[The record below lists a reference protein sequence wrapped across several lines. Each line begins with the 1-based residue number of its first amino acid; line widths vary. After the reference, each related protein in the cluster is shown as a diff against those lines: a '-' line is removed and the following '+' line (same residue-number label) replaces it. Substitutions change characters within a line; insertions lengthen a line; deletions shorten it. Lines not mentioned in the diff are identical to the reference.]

1 MLNKKRNTEM
11 STKQTFSW
19 SLEKI
24 IEKFSEIALQINE
37 FGEVETILQCALEE
51 TRVLLQTDRVII
63 YRFLQK
69 GDGVVFTE
77 SVGDRWLPIQG
88 QLIHDPCFEANW
100 VERYSQGQ
108 TSAISDIHAG
118 DLQACYVELLDR
130 IQVQANLVAPILLD
144 GKQQQSPKLWGLL
157 IAHQCRSPR
166 QWEPIDIE
174 ILQQVAMHIGL
185 RMGHLESHRPVLG
198 PNQPTELETEP
209 NQTAANTESAPRV
222 NHQNCLQPE
231 FACSLSGEIVH
242 LKAFDLLQNPI
253 WIFDI
258 EDWQIRWANQASLY
272 LWNASTWQQLASH
285 NFRDML
291 SEFTRI
297 RLQSYLQQFEQ
308 GQTLSEQWTFYPGG
322 EPVSVGCRCSGI
334 RIDRG
339 RLAILV
345 EGKVE
350 TAPQIEPETLRS
362 IEAIRHT
369 TLMVSLYTL
378 EGVPLLQNPAALS
391 CYGDALHP
399 GSATDNAFVSR
410 FVDSQVADRAM
421 AVLKSGEVF
430 STEAQVIT
438 LAGIRW
444 HRMDVRCTD
453 DPVTGNPMLLVNEKD
468 ITDRQQ
474 VETALQK
481 SETRL
486 SEAQRVAHIGSWEWD
501 VSTGNITWSPELF
514 EIVGRDKALGEP
526 TYEENLRLYH
536 PESAK
541 QLHLVVQRALT
552 HGQPYLLRLRIVRP
566 NGSIRHTEARG
577 QVQLNAEGE
586 VIRLFGTSQ
595 DITDLVQAET
605 ELRELSTALANAVD
619 GISRLDIFGRYI
631 TVNQAYANIAGYQPE
646 EMVGMNWQKTVHPE
660 DCDRMMAAYQKMRA
674 EGRVEVEARGIRKDG
689 SIFYKQVVMLAAY
702 DSQERSI
709 GHHCFMKDI
718 TDRKQAEA
726 SLKQDFEHLSKVIAT
741 QQEIAIR
748 NPNLDAVMAVIA
760 ERTQDLTR
768 ADGSV
773 IEMVEGDEL
782 VYRAASGIA
791 SAYVGLRVKIATSL
805 SGKCITTGS
814 ILLCHDS
821 ETDARV
827 DRVACQRIGVRS
839 MVVVPLFY
847 QQERVGVL
855 KVLSATPSSFT
866 ESDIQTLQL
875 MAGFLAGSVHL
886 ASEFDSKN
894 ILLSQL
900 RESEERYR
908 SVIATMTEG
917 VVLQLA
923 DGEIIACN
931 ASAERIIGLTP
942 EQIMGHTS
950 VDLDWRT
957 VREDGSPF
965 PGEQHPAMIT
975 LKTEKPLSNVVMG
988 IHKADGTLTWI
999 SINSQPLFQMN
1010 ECHPYAVVTTFADIT
1025 ERKQAEEILTNQAQ
1039 KDRLMAATDGLTQVA
1054 NRRCFDERLQSEWHR
1069 LMQGKQ
1075 QLSLIMLDV
1084 DYFKRYNDCYGH
1096 QAGDICLVKVA
1107 SSAAQ
1112 AVKRSSDVFAR
1123 YGGEEFAAILPNT
1136 DAAGAIAV
1144 AESMRQAIRDLAI
1157 PHEQSDVSAI
1167 VTVSMGIATVI
1178 PSLGT
1183 SPDELVAKA
1192 DRALYDAKRQGRDR
1206 YKSANPMT
1214 APEVNPVV
1222 E

>member
-1 MLNKKRNTEM
+1 M
-11 STKQTFSW
+11 STKQTFSS

-24 IEKFSEIALQINE
+24 LEKISEIALQINE
-37 FGEVETILQCALEE
+37 VGDRETILQCALEE

-63 YRFLQK
+63 YRFLSHR
-69 GDGVVFTE
+69 DGVVFAE
-77 SVGDRWLPIQG
+77 SVDAQWSRILGKQIYA
-88 QLIHDPCFEANW
+88 PCCEATW

-108 TSAISDIHAG
+108 TSSISDTHSG
-118 DLQACYVELLDR
+118 SLQACDVELLDR
-130 IQVQANLVAPILLD
+130 LQVQANLVAPILLD
-144 GKQQQSPKLWGLL
+144 GKQQQSRKLWGLL

-166 QWEPIDIE
+166 QWEPLDIE

-185 RMGHLESHRPVLG
+185 RMWHLESHRPVLG
-198 PNQPTELETEP
+198 QNQAPELETEP
-209 NQTAANTESAPRV
+209 NQTDPHTESAPRI

-231 FACSLSGEIVH
+231 FACSLSGDIVH

-258 EDWQIRWANQASLY
+258 EHWQIRWANQASLY
-272 LWNASTWQQLASH
+272 LWDASTRQQLASH

-291 SEFTRI
+291 SESTRI

-334 RIDRG
+334 RIDGG

-350 TAPQIEPETLRS
+350 TAHQIEPETLRS

-378 EGVPLLQNPAALS
+378 EGVPLLQNQAALR
-391 CYGDALHP
+391 CYGEALHP

-410 FVDSQVADRAM
+410 FVDSQLGERAM

-474 VETALQK
+474 TETALQK

-486 SEAQRVAHIGSWEWD
+486 SEAQRVAQIGNWEWD
-501 VSTGNITWSPELF
+501 VITGKITWSPELF
-514 EIVGRDKALGEP
+514 EIVGRSSALGEP
-526 TYEENLRLYH
+526 TYEENLQLYH

-552 HGQPYLLRLRIVRP
+552 HGQPYLLRLRIVGP

-577 QVQLNAEGE
+577 QVQLNAEGK

-605 ELRELSTALANAVD
+605 ELRELSTALANAVE

-660 DCDRMMAAYQKMRA
+660 DCDRMMATYQKMLA
-674 EGRVEVEARGIRKDG
+674 EGRVEVEARGMRKDG

-702 DSQERSI
+702 DSQERLI

-726 SLKQDFEHLSKVIAT
+726 ALQQEFQRLGIVIAT

-760 ERTQDLTR
+760 ERTQDLTS
-768 ADGSV
+768 ADGAV
-773 IEMVEGDEL
+773 IEIVEGDEL
-782 VYRAASGIA
+782 VYRAASGIV
-791 SAYVGLRVKIATSL
+791 SPYVGLRLKVGTSL
-805 SGKCITTGS
+805 SGKCIETGQ
-814 ILLCHDS
+814 IMLCEDS

-827 DRVACQRIGVRS
+827 NLAACQSIGLRS

-847 QQERVGVL
+847 QDDRVGVL
-855 KVLSATPSSFT
+855 KVLSATPSAFT

-875 MAGFLAGSVHL
+875 MAGFLASSLHL
-886 ASEFDSKN
+886 ASEFDAKN

-900 RESEERYR
+900 QESEERYR
-908 SVIATMTEG
+908 SVITSMTEG

-923 DGEIIACN
+923 NGQITACN
-931 ASAERIIGLTP
+931 ASAERILGLTP
-942 EQIMGHTS
+942 EQMMGRTS
-950 VDLDWRT
+950 VDLDWRI
-957 VREDGSPF
+957 VREDGQPF
-965 PGEQHPAMIT
+965 PGQQHPAILT
-975 LKTEKPLSNVVMG
+975 LRTGQGRSNVVMG
-988 IHKADGTLTWI
+988 IHKSDKTLTWI
-999 SINSQPLFQMN
+999 SINSQPLFHLNQSQ
-1010 ECHPYAVVTTFADIT
+1010 PYAVVTTFADIT
-1025 ERKQAEEILTNQAQ
+1025 ERKRAEEMLRHRAEQE
-1039 KDRLMAATDGLTQVA
+1039 RLIATTDGLTQVA
-1054 NRRCFDERLQSEWHR
+1054 NRRCFDERLQSEWYR

-1096 QAGDICLVKVA
+1096 QAGDTCLVQVA
-1107 SSAAQ
+1107 KAAAA
-1112 AVKRSSDVFAR
+1112 AVKRSTDLFVR
-1123 YGGEEFAAILPNT
+1123 YGGEEFAAILPST

-1144 AESMRQAIRDLAI
+1144 AESMRQAIRNLAI
-1157 PHEQSDVSAI
+1157 PHEQSDVSSI

-1178 PSLGT
+1178 PCLGI
-1183 SPDELVAKA
+1183 SPDELVAVA

-1214 APEVNPVV
+1214 PAEVNPVV

>member
-1 MLNKKRNTEM
+1 M
-11 STKQTFSW
+11 STKKTFSW
-19 SLEKI
+19 SLEKS
-24 IEKFSEIALQINE
+24 IEKVSEIALKINE
-37 FGEVETILQCALEE
+37 FVDLETILQCALQE

-63 YRFLQK
+63 YRFLPHRER
-69 GDGVVFTE
+69 VVFAE
-77 SVGDRWLPIQG
+77 SVGDRWRPIQG
-88 QLIHDPCFEANW
+88 QLIHDSCLEATW
-100 VERYSQGQ
+100 VDRYSQGE

-118 DLQACYVELLDR
+118 DIQACDVELLDR

-157 IAHQCRSPR
+157 IAHHCRSPR
-166 QWEPIDIE
+166 QWEPLDVQ

-185 RMGHLESHRPVLG
+185 RMRHLESHGPAIG
-198 PNQPTELETEP
+198 PNQPPELETEP
-209 NQTAANTESAPRV
+209 NQTDPNTESAPRV

-231 FACSLSGEIVH
+231 FACSLSGDIVH

-258 EDWQIRWANQASLY
+258 EDWQMRWANQASLY
-272 LWNASTWQQLASH
+272 LWNASTRQQLASH

-291 SEFTRI
+291 SESTRI
-297 RLQSYLQQFEQ
+297 RLQSYQQQFEQ

-334 RIDRG
+334 RIDGG

-345 EGKVE
+345 EGTVE

-378 EGVPLLQNPAALS
+378 EGVPLLQNPAALR

-410 FVDSQVADRAM
+410 FVDSQVAERAM

-444 HRMDVRCTD
+444 HGMDVRCTN

-474 VETALQK
+474 TETDLQK

-486 SEAQRVAHIGSWEWD
+486 SEAQRVAHIGNWEWD
-501 VSTGNITWSPELF
+501 VSTGKITWSPELF
-514 EIVGRDKALGEP
+514 EILGRSRALGEP

-541 QLHLVVQRALT
+541 QLHLVVQRALS
-552 HGQPYLLRLRIVRP
+552 HGEPYLLRLRVVGP

-577 QVQLNAEGE
+577 QVQLNAEGK

-605 ELRELSTALANAVD
+605 ELRELSTALANAVE

-646 EMVGMNWQKTVHPE
+646 EMVGMSWQKTVHPE
-660 DCDRMMAAYQKMRA
+660 DCDRMMAAYQKMLA

-689 SIFYKQVVMLAAY
+689 SIFYKHVVMLAAY

-709 GHHCFMKDI
+709 GHHCFMKNI
-718 TDRKQAEA
+718 TDRKQAEE
-726 SLKQDFEHLSKVIAT
+726 SLQQEFQRLAVVIAT

-748 NPNLDAVMAVIA
+748 NPNLDAVMAVITD
-760 ERTQDLTR
+760 RTQKSLG
-768 ADGSV
+768 ADGAV
-773 IEMVEGDEL
+773 IEMLEGDEL

-791 SAYVGLRVKIATSL
+791 SAYVGLRMKVGTSL
-805 SGKCITTGS
+805 SGKCIATGK
-814 ILLCHDS
+814 IMLCDDS
-821 ETDARV
+821 ETDTRV
-827 DRVACQRIGVRS
+827 EQSACQRIGIRS
-839 MVVVPLFY
+839 LVVVPLFY
-847 QQERVGVL
+847 QDDRIGVL
-855 KVLSATPSSFT
+855 KVVSATPCAFT
-866 ESDIQTLQL
+866 ESDIHTLQL
-875 MAGFLAGSVHL
+875 MAGFLAGSLHL
-886 ASEFDSKN
+886 ASEFDAKN

-900 RESEERYR
+900 QESEERYR
-908 SVIATMTEG
+908 SVITSMTEG

-923 DGEIIACN
+923 DGQITTCN
-931 ASAERIIGLTP
+931 ASAGRILGLTP
-942 EQIMGHTS
+942 EQLMGRTS
-950 VDLDWRT
+950 IDLDWRT
-957 VREDGSPF
+957 VHEDGSPF
-965 PGEQHPAMIT
+965 PCQQHPAMIT
-975 LKTEKPLSNVVMG
+975 LRTGKPLSNVVMG
-988 IHKADGTLTWI
+988 IHKSDKTLTWI

-1010 ECHPYAVVTTFADIT
+1010 QSQPYAVVTTFADIT
-1025 ERKQAEEILTNQAQ
+1025 ERKRAEEMLRHRAEQE
-1039 KDRLMAATDGLTQVA
+1039 RLIATTDGLTQVA
-1054 NRRCFDERLQSEWHR
+1054 NRRCFDERLPSEWHR

-1112 AVKRSSDVFAR
+1112 AVKRSSDLFAR

-1136 DAAGAIAV
+1136 DADGAIAV
-1144 AESMRQAIRDLAI
+1144 AESIREAIRDLGI
-1157 PHEQSDVSAI
+1157 PHEQSNVSTI

-1178 PSLGT
+1178 PTAET
-1183 SPDELVAKA
+1183 SPDELVALA

-1206 YKSANPMT
+1206 YTSANQMT
-1214 APEVNPVV
+1214 APDFNAVV

>member
-1 MLNKKRNTEM
+1 M

-24 IEKFSEIALQINE
+24 IEKVSEIALQLNE
-37 FGEVETILQCALEE
+37 FGDLETILQCAVEE

-63 YRFLQK
+63 YRFLPHR
-69 GDGVVFTE
+69 DGVVFAE
-77 SVGDRWLPIQG
+77 SIDAQWPRTLGKQIY
-88 QLIHDPCFEANW
+88 DPCFEATW
-100 VERYSQGQ
+100 VERYSHGH
-108 TSAISDIHAG
+108 TSSISDIHSG
-118 DLQACYVELLDR
+118 DLQACDVELLSR

-144 GKQQQSPKLWGLL
+144 GQQQQSPKLWGLL
-157 IAHQCRSPR
+157 IAHHCRSPR
-166 QWEPIDIE
+166 QWEPLDVQ

-185 RMGHLESHRPVLG
+185 RMWHLESHRPVLG
-198 PNQPTELETEP
+198 LNQPPELETEP
-209 NQTAANTESAPRV
+209 NQTAISTESVPRV

-231 FACSLSGEIVH
+231 FACSLSGDIVH

-272 LWNASTWQQLASH
+272 LWDASTRQQLASR

-291 SEFTRI
+291 SESTRI

-308 GQTLSEQWTFYPGG
+308 GQTLSDQWTFYPGG
-322 EPVSVGCRCSGI
+322 EPVSVCCRCSGI
-334 RIDRG
+334 RIDSG
-339 RLAILV
+339 DLAILV

-350 TAPQIEPETLRS
+350 TADQIEAETLRS

-378 EGVPLLQNPAALS
+378 EGVPLLQNPAALR

-399 GSATDNAFVSR
+399 RSVTDNAFVSH
-410 FVDSQVADRAM
+410 FVDSQVGERAM
-421 AVLKSGEVF
+421 AVLKSCEVF
-430 STEAQVIT
+430 SAEAQVIT

-444 HRMDVRCTD
+444 HGMDVRCTND
-453 DPVTGNPMLLVNEKD
+453 TVTGNPMLLVNEKD

-474 VETALQK
+474 TETALQK

-501 VSTGNITWSPELF
+501 VITGKITWSPELF
-514 EIVGRDKALGEP
+514 EILGRDRALGEP
-526 TYEENLRLYH
+526 TYAENLRIYH
-536 PESAK
+536 PESAE
-541 QLHLVVQRALT
+541 QLQMVVQRALT
-552 HGQPYLLRLRIVRP
+552 GGEPYLLRLKVLRP

-577 QVQLNAEGE
+577 QVQLNAEGK

-595 DITDLVQAET
+595 DITHLVLAET
-605 ELRELSTALANAVD
+605 ELRELSTALANAVE

-631 TVNQAYANIAGYQPE
+631 TVNQAYANIEGYQPE

-660 DCDRMMAAYQKMRA
+660 DCDRMMAAYQKMLA

-689 SIFYKQVVMLAAY
+689 SIFYKQLVMLAAY

-709 GHHCFMKDI
+709 GHYCFMKNI

-726 SLKQDFEHLSKVIAT
+726 ALQQEFERLSRVIAT

-748 NPNLDAVMAVIA
+748 NPNLNAVMAVIA
-760 ERTQDLTR
+760 DRTQDLTR
-768 ADGSV
+768 ADGAV
-773 IEMVEGDEL
+773 IEMLEGDEL

-791 SAYVGLRVKIATSL
+791 SAYVGLRMKVGTSL
-805 SGKCITTGS
+805 SGKCIATGQ
-814 ILLCHDS
+814 IMLCDDS

-827 DRVACQRIGVRS
+827 DQSACQRIGIRS
-839 MVVVPLFY
+839 LVVVPLFY
-847 QQERVGVL
+847 QDDRVGVL
-855 KVLSATPSSFT
+855 KVLSATPFAFT

-875 MAGFLAGSVHL
+875 MAGFLASSLHL
-886 ASEFDSKN
+886 ASEFDAKN

-900 RESEERYR
+900 QESEQRYR
-908 SVIATMTEG
+908 SVIASMTEG

-923 DGEIIACN
+923 DGQITTCN

-942 EQIMGHTS
+942 EQMMGRRS
-950 VDLDWRT
+950 IDLDWRT
-957 VREDGSPF
+957 VQEDGSPF
-965 PGEQHPAMIT
+965 PGQQHPAMIT
-975 LKTEKPLSNVVMG
+975 LQTGKPLSNVVMG
-988 IHKADGTLTWI
+988 IHKSDKTLTWI

-1010 ECHPYAVVTTFADIT
+1010 QSQPYGVVTTFADIT
-1025 ERKQAEEILTNQAQ
+1025 ERKRAEEMLRHRAEQE
-1039 KDRLMAATDGLTQVA
+1039 RLIATTDGLTQVA
-1054 NRRCFDERLQSEWHR
+1054 NRRCFDERLQLEWHR
-1069 LMQGKQ
+1069 LMQGQQ

-1084 DYFKRYNDCYGH
+1084 DYFKRYNDFYGH
-1096 QAGDICLVKVA
+1096 QAGDTCLVKVA
-1107 SSAAQ
+1107 KAAAA
-1112 AVKRSSDVFAR
+1112 AVKRSADLFVR

-1144 AESMRQAIRDLAI
+1144 AESIREAIRDLAI

-1178 PSLGT
+1178 PT
-1183 SPDELVAKA
+1183 AERSPDELVALA

-1214 APEVNPVV
+1214 VPDFNTVV

>member
-1 MLNKKRNTEM
+1 M
-11 STKQTFSW
+11 STKKTFSW
-19 SLEKI
+19 SLEKS
-24 IEKFSEIALQINE
+24 IEKVSEIALKINE
-37 FGEVETILQCALEE
+37 FVDLETILQCALHE

-63 YRFLQK
+63 YRFLPHRER
-69 GDGVVFTE
+69 VVFAE
-77 SVGDRWLPIQG
+77 SVGDRWRPIQG
-88 QLIHDPCFEANW
+88 QLIHDPCLEATW
-100 VERYSQGQ
+100 VDRYSQGE

-118 DLQACYVELLDR
+118 DIQACDVELLDR

-144 GKQQQSPKLWGLL
+144 GQQQQSPKLWGLL

-166 QWEPIDIE
+166 QWEPLDIE

-185 RMGHLESHRPVLG
+185 RMRHLESHGPAIG
-198 PNQPTELETEP
+198 PNQPPELETEP
-209 NQTAANTESAPRV
+209 NQTDPNTESAPRV
-222 NHQNCLQPE
+222 NHQNCLKPK
-231 FACSLSGEIVH
+231 FACSLSGDIVH

-258 EDWQIRWANQASLY
+258 EDWQMRWANQASLY
-272 LWNASTWQQLASH
+272 LWDASTRQQLASH

-291 SEFTRI
+291 SESTRI
-297 RLQSYLQQFEQ
+297 RLQSYQQQFEQ

-334 RIDRG
+334 RIDGG

-345 EGKVE
+345 EGTVE

-378 EGVPLLQNPAALS
+378 EGVPLLQNPAALR
-391 CYGDALHP
+391 CYGDMQPPH
-399 GSATDNAFVSR
+399 SATDNAFVSR
-410 FVDSQVADRAM
+410 FVDSQVAERAM

-444 HRMDVRCTD
+444 HGMDVRCTK

-474 VETALQK
+474 TETDLQK

-486 SEAQRVAHIGSWEWD
+486 SEAQRVAHIGNWEWD
-501 VSTGNITWSPELF
+501 VSTGKITWSPELF
-514 EIVGRDKALGEP
+514 EILGRSRALGEP

-541 QLHLVVQRALT
+541 QLHLVVQRALS
-552 HGQPYLLRLRIVRP
+552 HGEPYLLRLRVVGP

-577 QVQLNAEGE
+577 QVQLNAEGK

-605 ELRELSTALANAVD
+605 ELRELSTALANAVE

-646 EMVGMNWQKTVHPE
+646 EMVGMSWQKTVHPE
-660 DCDRMMAAYQKMRA
+660 DCDRMMAAYQKMLA

-689 SIFYKQVVMLAAY
+689 SIFYKHVVMLAAY

-709 GHHCFMKDI
+709 GHHCFMKNI

-726 SLKQDFEHLSKVIAT
+726 ALQQEFERLAVVIAT
-741 QQEIAIR
+741 QQEIATP
-748 NPNLDAVMAVIA
+748 NPNLDAVMAVITD
-760 ERTQDLTR
+760 RTQKSLG
-768 ADGSV
+768 ADGAV
-773 IEMVEGDEL
+773 IEMLEGDEL

-791 SAYVGLRVKIATSL
+791 SAYVGLRIKVGTSL
-805 SGKCITTGS
+805 SGKCIATGQ
-814 ILLCHDS
+814 IMLCDDS
-821 ETDARV
+821 QADARV
-827 DRVACQRIGVRS
+827 DQAVCQRIGIRS
-839 MVVVPLFY
+839 LVVVPLFY
-847 QQERVGVL
+847 QDDRVGVL
-855 KVLSATPSSFT
+855 KVVSAKPCAFT
-866 ESDIQTLQL
+866 ESDIHTLQL
-875 MAGFLAGSVHL
+875 MAGFLAGSLHL
-886 ASEFDSKN
+886 ASEFDAKN

-900 RESEERYR
+900 QESEERYR
-908 SVIATMTEG
+908 SVITSMTEG

-923 DGEIIACN
+923 DGQITTCN
-931 ASAERIIGLTP
+931 ASAGRILGLTP
-942 EQIMGHTS
+942 EQLMGRTS
-950 VDLDWRT
+950 IDLDWRT
-957 VREDGSPF
+957 VHEDGSPF
-965 PGEQHPAMIT
+965 PCQQHPAMIT
-975 LKTEKPLSNVVMG
+975 LRTGKPLSNVVMG
-988 IHKADGTLTWI
+988 IHKSDKTLTWI

-1010 ECHPYAVVTTFADIT
+1010 QSQPYAVVTTFADIT
-1025 ERKQAEEILTNQAQ
+1025 ERKRAEEMLRHRAEQE
-1039 KDRLMAATDGLTQVA
+1039 RLIATTDGLTQVA
-1054 NRRCFDERLQSEWHR
+1054 NRRCFDERLPSEWHR

-1112 AVKRSSDVFAR
+1112 AVKRSSDLFAR

-1136 DAAGAIAV
+1136 DADGAIAV
-1144 AESMRQAIRDLAI
+1144 AESIREAIRVLGI
-1157 PHEQSDVSAI
+1157 PHEQSNVSTI

-1178 PSLGT
+1178 PTAET
-1183 SPDELVAKA
+1183 SPDELVALA

-1206 YKSANPMT
+1206 YTSANQMT

>member
-1 MLNKKRNTEM
+1 M

-24 IEKFSEIALQINE
+24 IEKVSEIALQLNE
-37 FGEVETILQCALEE
+37 FGDLETILQCAVEE

-63 YRFLQK
+63 YRFLPHR
-69 GDGVVFTE
+69 DGVVFAE
-77 SVGDRWLPIQG
+77 SIDAQWPRTLGKQIY
-88 QLIHDPCFEANW
+88 DPCFEATW
-100 VERYSQGQ
+100 VERYSHGH
-108 TSAISDIHAG
+108 TSSISDIHSG
-118 DLQACYVELLDR
+118 DLQACDVELLSR

-144 GKQQQSPKLWGLL
+144 GQQQQSPKLWGLL
-157 IAHQCRSPR
+157 IAHHCRSPR
-166 QWEPIDIE
+166 QWEPLDVQ

-185 RMGHLESHRPVLG
+185 RMWHLESHRPVLG
-198 PNQPTELETEP
+198 LNQPPELETEP
-209 NQTAANTESAPRV
+209 NQTAISTESVPRV

-231 FACSLSGEIVH
+231 FACSLSGDIVH

-272 LWNASTWQQLASH
+272 LWDASTRQQLASR

-291 SEFTRI
+291 SESTRI

-308 GQTLSEQWTFYPGG
+308 GQTLSDQWTFYPGG
-322 EPVSVGCRCSGI
+322 EPVSVCCRCSGI
-334 RIDRG
+334 RIDSG
-339 RLAILV
+339 DLAILV

-350 TAPQIEPETLRS
+350 TADQIEAETLRS

-378 EGVPLLQNPAALS
+378 EGVPLLQNPAALR

-399 GSATDNAFVSR
+399 RSVTDNAFVSH
-410 FVDSQVADRAM
+410 FVDSQVGERAM

-430 STEAQVIT
+430 SAEAQVIT

-444 HRMDVRCTD
+444 HGMDVRCTND
-453 DPVTGNPMLLVNEKD
+453 TVTGNPMLLVNEKD

-474 VETALQK
+474 TETALQK

-501 VSTGNITWSPELF
+501 VITGKITWSPELF
-514 EIVGRDKALGEP
+514 EILGRDRALGEP
-526 TYEENLRLYH
+526 TYAENLRIYH
-536 PESAK
+536 PESAE
-541 QLHLVVQRALT
+541 QLQMVVQRALT
-552 HGQPYLLRLRIVRP
+552 GGEPYLLRLKVLRP

-577 QVQLNAEGE
+577 QVQLNAEGK

-595 DITDLVQAET
+595 DITHLVLAET
-605 ELRELSTALANAVD
+605 ELRELSTALANAVE

-631 TVNQAYANIAGYQPE
+631 TVNQAYANIEGYQPE

-660 DCDRMMAAYQKMRA
+660 DCDRMMAAYQKMLA

-689 SIFYKQVVMLAAY
+689 SIFYKQLVMLAAY

-709 GHHCFMKDI
+709 GHYCFMKNI

-726 SLKQDFEHLSKVIAT
+726 ALQQEFERLSRVIAT

-748 NPNLDAVMAVIA
+748 NPNLNAVMAVIA
-760 ERTQDLTR
+760 DRTQDLTR
-768 ADGSV
+768 ADGAV
-773 IEMVEGDEL
+773 IEMLEGDEL

-791 SAYVGLRVKIATSL
+791 SAYVGLRMKVGTSL
-805 SGKCITTGS
+805 SGKCIATGQ
-814 ILLCHDS
+814 IMLCDDS

-827 DRVACQRIGVRS
+827 DQSACQRIGIRS
-839 MVVVPLFY
+839 LVVVPLFY
-847 QQERVGVL
+847 QDDRVGVL
-855 KVLSATPSSFT
+855 KVLSATPFAFT

-875 MAGFLAGSVHL
+875 MAGFLASSLHL
-886 ASEFDSKN
+886 ASEFDAKN

-900 RESEERYR
+900 QESEQRYR
-908 SVIATMTEG
+908 SVIASMTEG

-923 DGEIIACN
+923 DGQITTCN

-942 EQIMGHTS
+942 EQMMGRRS
-950 VDLDWRT
+950 IDLDWRT
-957 VREDGSPF
+957 VQEDGSPF
-965 PGEQHPAMIT
+965 PGQQHPAMIT
-975 LKTEKPLSNVVMG
+975 LQTGKPLSNVVMG
-988 IHKADGTLTWI
+988 IHKSDKTLTWI

-1010 ECHPYAVVTTFADIT
+1010 QSQPYGVVTTFADIT
-1025 ERKQAEEILTNQAQ
+1025 ERKRAEEMLRHRAEQE
-1039 KDRLMAATDGLTQVA
+1039 RLIATTDGLTQVA
-1054 NRRCFDERLQSEWHR
+1054 NRRCFDERLQLEWHR
-1069 LMQGKQ
+1069 LMQGQQ

-1084 DYFKRYNDCYGH
+1084 DYFKRYNDFYGH
-1096 QAGDICLVKVA
+1096 QAGDTCLVKVA
-1107 SSAAQ
+1107 KAAAA
-1112 AVKRSSDVFAR
+1112 AVKRSADLFVR

-1144 AESMRQAIRDLAI
+1144 AESIREAIRDLAI

-1178 PSLGT
+1178 PT
-1183 SPDELVAKA
+1183 AERSPDELVALA

-1206 YKSANPMT
+1206 YKSAYQMT
-1214 APEVNPVV
+1214 VPDVNPVV

>member
-1 MLNKKRNTEM
+1 M

-19 SLEKI
+19 SLEKSL
-24 IEKFSEIALQINE
+24 EKVSEIALKINE
-37 FGEVETILQCALEE
+37 FVALETILQCALEE
-51 TRVLLQTDRVII
+51 TRLLLQTDRVII
-63 YRFLQK
+63 YRFLSHR
-69 GDGVVFTE
+69 DGVVFAE
-77 SVGDRWLPIQG
+77 SVDAQWPPTLGKQIY
-88 QLIHDPCFEANW
+88 DPCFEATW
-100 VERYSQGQ
+100 VDRYSQGQ
-108 TSAISDIHAG
+108 TSSISDIHAG
-118 DLQACYVELLDR
+118 DLQACDVELLDR

-144 GKQQQSPKLWGLL
+144 GQQQQSPKLWGLL

-166 QWEPIDIE
+166 QWEPLDVE
-174 ILQQVAMHIGL
+174 IMQQVAMHIGL
-185 RMGHLESHRPVLG
+185 RMWHLESHRPVIG
-198 PNQPTELETEP
+198 PNQPPELETEP
-209 NQTAANTESAPRV
+209 NQTDPNTESAPRV

-231 FACSLSGEIVH
+231 LACSLSGEIVH

-258 EDWQIRWANQASLY
+258 EHWQIRWANQASLY
-272 LWNASTWQQLASH
+272 LWNASTRQQLASH

-291 SEFTRI
+291 SECTRI
-297 RLQSYLQQFEQ
+297 RLQGYLEQFEQ
-308 GQTLSEQWTFYPGG
+308 GQTLSEQWTFYPAG
-322 EPVSVGCRCSGI
+322 EAVSVGCRCSGI
-334 RIDRG
+334 RIDSG

-350 TAPQIEPETLRS
+350 TAPHIEPETLRS

-378 EGVPLLQNPAALS
+378 EGVPLLQNPAALG
-391 CYGDALHP
+391 CYGEALHR

-410 FVDSQVADRAM
+410 FVDSQVGERAM

-444 HRMDVRCTD
+444 HGMDVRCTN

-501 VSTGNITWSPELF
+501 VSTGKITWSPELF
-514 EIVGRDKALGEP
+514 EILGRSRALGEP

-541 QLHLVVQRALT
+541 QLHRVVQRALT
-552 HGQPYLLRLRIVRP
+552 HGEPYLLRLRIVSR

-577 QVQLNAEGE
+577 QVQLNAEGK

-595 DITDLVQAET
+595 DITDIVQAET
-605 ELRELSTALANAVD
+605 ELREMSTALANAVE
-619 GISRLDIFGRYI
+619 GISRLDVFGRYL

-646 EMVGMNWQKTVHPE
+646 EMVGINWQKTVHPD
-660 DCDRMMAAYQKMRA
+660 DCYKMMTAYQKMLA

-726 SLKQDFEHLSKVIAT
+726 ALQQEFGRLAVVIAT

-748 NPNLDAVMAVIA
+748 NPNLDAVMAVIND
-760 ERTQDLTR
+760 RTQKLIG
-768 ADGSV
+768 ADGAV
-773 IEMVEGDEL
+773 IEILEGDEL

-791 SAYVGLRVKIATSL
+791 STYVGLRMKVGTSL
-805 SGKCITTGS
+805 SGKCIATGQ
-814 ILLCHDS
+814 IMLCDDS
-821 ETDARV
+821 QTDPRV
-827 DRVACQRIGVRS
+827 EQSVCQRIGIRS
-839 MVVVPLFY
+839 LVVVPLFY
-847 QQERVGVL
+847 QDDRVGVL
-855 KVLSATPSSFT
+855 KVVSARPCAFT
-866 ESDIQTLQL
+866 ESDIHTLQL
-875 MAGFLAGSVHL
+875 MAGFLAGSLHL
-886 ASEFDSKN
+886 ASEFDAKN

-900 RESEERYR
+900 QESEERYR
-908 SVIATMTEG
+908 SVIRSMTEG

-923 DGEIIACN
+923 DGQITTCN
-931 ASAERIIGLTP
+931 ASAGRILGLTP
-942 EQIMGHTS
+942 EQLMGRTS
-950 VDLDWRT
+950 IDLDWRT
-957 VREDGSPF
+957 VQEDGSPF
-965 PGEQHPAMIT
+965 PCQQHPAMIT
-975 LKTEKPLSNVVMG
+975 LRTGKPVSNVVMG
-988 IHKADGTLTWI
+988 IHKSDKTLTWI

-1010 ECHPYAVVTTFADIT
+1010 QSQPYAVVTTFADIT
-1025 ERKQAEEILTNQAQ
+1025 ERKRAEEMLRHRAEQE
-1039 KDRLMAATDGLTQVA
+1039 RLIATTDGLTQVA

-1069 LMQGKQ
+1069 LIQGKQ
-1075 QLSLIMLDV
+1075 LLSLIMLDV

-1112 AVKRSSDVFAR
+1112 AVKRSSDLLAR

-1136 DAAGAIAV
+1136 DADGAIAV
-1144 AESMRQAIRDLAI
+1144 AESIREAIRDLGI

-1178 PSLGT
+1178 PT
-1183 SPDELVAKA
+1183 AEISPDELVALA

-1206 YKSANPMT
+1206 YTSANQMT
-1214 APEVNPVV
+1214 APDFNTVV

>member
-1 MLNKKRNTEM
+1 M
-11 STKQTFSW
+11 STKKTFSW
-19 SLEKI
+19 SLEKS
-24 IEKFSEIALQINE
+24 IEKVSEIALKINE
-37 FGEVETILQCALEE
+37 FVDLETILQCALHE

-63 YRFLQK
+63 YRFLPHRER
-69 GDGVVFTE
+69 VVFAE
-77 SVGDRWLPIQG
+77 SVGDRWRPIQG
-88 QLIHDPCFEANW
+88 QLIHDPCLEATW
-100 VERYSQGQ
+100 VDRYSQGE

-118 DLQACYVELLDR
+118 DIQACDVELLDR

-144 GKQQQSPKLWGLL
+144 GQQQQSPKLWGLL

-166 QWEPIDIE
+166 QWEPLDIE

-185 RMGHLESHRPVLG
+185 RMRHLESHGPAIG
-198 PNQPTELETEP
+198 PNQPPELETEP
-209 NQTAANTESAPRV
+209 NQTDPNTESAPRV

-231 FACSLSGEIVH
+231 FACSLSGDIVH

-258 EDWQIRWANQASLY
+258 EDWQMRWANQASLY
-272 LWNASTWQQLASH
+272 LWNASTRQQLASH

-291 SEFTRI
+291 SESTRI
-297 RLQSYLQQFEQ
+297 RLQSYLEQFEQ
-308 GQTLSEQWTFYPGG
+308 GQTLSEQWTFYPAG
-322 EPVSVGCRCSGI
+322 EPVCVGCRCSGI
-334 RIDRG
+334 RIDGG

-345 EGKVE
+345 EGTVE

-378 EGVPLLQNPAALS
+378 EGVPLLQNPAALR
-391 CYGDALHP
+391 CYGDMQPPH
-399 GSATDNAFVSR
+399 SATDNAFVSR
-410 FVDSQVADRAM
+410 FVDSQVAERAM

-444 HRMDVRCTD
+444 HGMDVRCTN

-474 VETALQK
+474 TETDLQK

-486 SEAQRVAHIGSWEWD
+486 SEAQRVAHIGNWEWD
-501 VSTGNITWSPELF
+501 VSTGKITWSPELF
-514 EIVGRDKALGEP
+514 EILGRSRALGEP

-541 QLHLVVQRALT
+541 QLHLVVQRALS
-552 HGQPYLLRLRIVRP
+552 HGEPYLLRLRVVGP

-577 QVQLNAEGE
+577 QVQLNAEGK

-605 ELRELSTALANAVD
+605 ELRELSTALANAVE

-646 EMVGMNWQKTVHPE
+646 EMVGMSWQKTVHPE
-660 DCDRMMAAYQKMRA
+660 DCDRMMAAYQKMLA

-689 SIFYKQVVMLAAY
+689 SIFYKHVVMLAAY

-709 GHHCFMKDI
+709 GHHCFMKNI

-726 SLKQDFEHLSKVIAT
+726 ALQQEFERLAVVIAT
-741 QQEIAIR
+741 QQEIATP
-748 NPNLDAVMAVIA
+748 NPNLDAVMAVITD
-760 ERTQDLTR
+760 RTQKSLG
-768 ADGSV
+768 ADGAV
-773 IEMVEGDEL
+773 IEMLEGDEL

-791 SAYVGLRVKIATSL
+791 SAYVGLRIKVGTSL
-805 SGKCITTGS
+805 SGKCIATGQ
-814 ILLCHDS
+814 IMLCDDS
-821 ETDARV
+821 QADARV
-827 DRVACQRIGVRS
+827 DQAVCQRIGIRS
-839 MVVVPLFY
+839 LVVVPLFY
-847 QQERVGVL
+847 QDDRVGVL
-855 KVLSATPSSFT
+855 KVVSAKPCAFT
-866 ESDIQTLQL
+866 ESDIHTLQL
-875 MAGFLAGSVHL
+875 MAGFLAGSLHL
-886 ASEFDSKN
+886 ASEFDAKN

-900 RESEERYR
+900 QESEERYR
-908 SVIATMTEG
+908 SVITSMTEG

-923 DGEIIACN
+923 DGQITTCN
-931 ASAERIIGLTP
+931 ASAGRILGLTP
-942 EQIMGHTS
+942 EQLMGRTS
-950 VDLDWRT
+950 IDLDWRT
-957 VREDGSPF
+957 VHEDGSPF
-965 PGEQHPAMIT
+965 PCQQHPAMIT
-975 LKTEKPLSNVVMG
+975 LRTGKPLSNVVMG
-988 IHKADGTLTWI
+988 IHKSDKTLTWI

-1010 ECHPYAVVTTFADIT
+1010 QSQPYAVVTTFADIT
-1025 ERKQAEEILTNQAQ
+1025 ERKRAEEMLRHRAEQE
-1039 KDRLMAATDGLTQVA
+1039 RLIATTDGLTQVA
-1054 NRRCFDERLQSEWHR
+1054 NRRCFDERLPSEWHR

-1112 AVKRSSDVFAR
+1112 AVKRSSDLFAR

-1136 DAAGAIAV
+1136 DADGAIAV
-1144 AESMRQAIRDLAI
+1144 AESIREAIRDLGI
-1157 PHEQSDVSAI
+1157 PHEQSNVSTI

-1178 PSLGT
+1178 PTAET
-1183 SPDELVAKA
+1183 SPDELVALA

-1206 YKSANPMT
+1206 YTSANQMT

>member
-1 MLNKKRNTEM
+1 M
-11 STKQTFSW
+11 STKKTFSW
-19 SLEKI
+19 SLEKS
-24 IEKFSEIALQINE
+24 IEKVSEIALKINE
-37 FGEVETILQCALEE
+37 FVDLETILQCALHE

-63 YRFLQK
+63 YRFLPHRER
-69 GDGVVFTE
+69 VVFAE
-77 SVGDRWLPIQG
+77 SVGDRWRPIQG
-88 QLIHDPCFEANW
+88 QLIHDPCLEATW
-100 VERYSQGQ
+100 VDRYSQGE

-118 DLQACYVELLDR
+118 DIQACDVELLDR
-130 IQVQANLVAPILLD
+130 IQVQANLVVPILLD

-166 QWEPIDIE
+166 QWEPLDLE

-185 RMGHLESHRPVLG
+185 RMRHLESHDPVLG
-198 PNQPTELETEP
+198 PTQPPELETEP
-209 NQTAANTESAPRV
+209 NRTDPNTESAPRV
-222 NHQNCLQPE
+222 NHHNCLQPDL
-231 FACSLSGEIVH
+231 ACSLSGDIVH

-272 LWNASTWQQLASH
+272 LWNASTRQQLASH

-291 SEFTRI
+291 SESTRI
-297 RLQSYLQQFEQ
+297 RLQSYLEQFEQ
-308 GQTLSEQWTFYPGG
+308 GQTLSEQWTLYPAG

-334 RIDRG
+334 RIDSG

-378 EGVPLLQNPAALS
+378 EGVPLLQNPAALR
-391 CYGDALHP
+391 CYGDMQPPH
-399 GSATDNAFVSR
+399 SATDNAFVSR
-410 FVDSQVADRAM
+410 FVDSQVAERAM

-444 HRMDVRCTD
+444 HGMDVRCTK

-474 VETALQK
+474 TETDLQK

-486 SEAQRVAHIGSWEWD
+486 SEAQRVAHIGNWEWD
-501 VSTGNITWSPELF
+501 VSTGKITWSPELF
-514 EIVGRDKALGEP
+514 EILGRSRALGEP

-541 QLHLVVQRALT
+541 QLHLVVQRALS
-552 HGQPYLLRLRIVRP
+552 HGEPYLLRLRVVGP

-577 QVQLNAEGE
+577 QVQLNAEGK

-605 ELRELSTALANAVD
+605 ELRELSTALANAVE

-646 EMVGMNWQKTVHPE
+646 EMVGMSWQKTVHPE
-660 DCDRMMAAYQKMRA
+660 DCDRMMAAYQKMLA

-689 SIFYKQVVMLAAY
+689 SIFYKHVVMLAAY

-709 GHHCFMKDI
+709 GHHCFMKNI

-726 SLKQDFEHLSKVIAT
+726 ALQQEFERLAVVIAT
-741 QQEIAIR
+741 QQEIATP
-748 NPNLDAVMAVIA
+748 NPNLDAVMAVITD
-760 ERTQDLTR
+760 RTQKSLG
-768 ADGSV
+768 ADGAV
-773 IEMVEGDEL
+773 IEMLEGDEL

-791 SAYVGLRVKIATSL
+791 SAYVGLRIKVGTSL
-805 SGKCITTGS
+805 SGKCIATGQ
-814 ILLCHDS
+814 IMLCDDS
-821 ETDARV
+821 QADARV
-827 DRVACQRIGVRS
+827 DQAVCQRIGIRS
-839 MVVVPLFY
+839 LVVVPLFY
-847 QQERVGVL
+847 QDDRVGVL
-855 KVLSATPSSFT
+855 KVVSAKPCAFT
-866 ESDIQTLQL
+866 ESDIHTLQL
-875 MAGFLAGSVHL
+875 MAGFLAGSLHL
-886 ASEFDSKN
+886 ASEFDAKN

-900 RESEERYR
+900 QESEERYR
-908 SVIATMTEG
+908 SVITSMTEG

-923 DGEIIACN
+923 DGQITTCN
-931 ASAERIIGLTP
+931 ASAGRILGLTP
-942 EQIMGHTS
+942 EQLMGRTS
-950 VDLDWRT
+950 IDLDWRT
-957 VREDGSPF
+957 VHEDGSPF
-965 PGEQHPAMIT
+965 PCQQHPAMIT
-975 LKTEKPLSNVVMG
+975 LRTGKPLSNVVMG
-988 IHKADGTLTWI
+988 IHKSDKTLTWI

-1010 ECHPYAVVTTFADIT
+1010 QSQPYAVVTTFADIT
-1025 ERKQAEEILTNQAQ
+1025 ERKRAEEMLRHRAEQE
-1039 KDRLMAATDGLTQVA
+1039 RLIATTDGLTQVA
-1054 NRRCFDERLQSEWHR
+1054 NRRCFDERLPSEWHR

-1112 AVKRSSDVFAR
+1112 AVKRSSDLFAR

-1136 DAAGAIAV
+1136 DADGAIAV
-1144 AESMRQAIRDLAI
+1144 AESIREAIRDLGI
-1157 PHEQSDVSAI
+1157 PHEQSNVSTI

-1178 PSLGT
+1178 PTAET
-1183 SPDELVAKA
+1183 SPDELVALA

-1206 YKSANPMT
+1206 YTSANQMT

>member
-1 MLNKKRNTEM
+1 M
-11 STKQTFSW
+11 STKKTFSW
-19 SLEKI
+19 SLEKS
-24 IEKFSEIALQINE
+24 IEKVSEIALKINE
-37 FGEVETILQCALEE
+37 FVDLETILQCALHE

-63 YRFLQK
+63 YRFLPHRER
-69 GDGVVFTE
+69 VVFAE
-77 SVGDRWLPIQG
+77 SVGDRWRPIQG
-88 QLIHDPCFEANW
+88 QLIHDPCLEATW
-100 VERYSQGQ
+100 VDRYSQGE

-118 DLQACYVELLDR
+118 DIQACDVELLDR
-130 IQVQANLVAPILLD
+130 IQVQANLVVPILLD

-166 QWEPIDIE
+166 QWEPLDLE

-185 RMGHLESHRPVLG
+185 RMRHLESHDPVLG
-198 PNQPTELETEP
+198 PTQPPELETEP
-209 NQTAANTESAPRV
+209 NRTDPNTESAPRV
-222 NHQNCLQPE
+222 NHHNCLQPDL
-231 FACSLSGEIVH
+231 ACSLSGDIVH

-272 LWNASTWQQLASH
+272 LWNASTRQQLASH

-291 SEFTRI
+291 SESTRI
-297 RLQSYLQQFEQ
+297 RLQSYLEQFEQ
-308 GQTLSEQWTFYPGG
+308 GQTLSEQWTLYPAG

-334 RIDRG
+334 RIDSG

-378 EGVPLLQNPAALS
+378 EGVPLLQNPAALR
-391 CYGDALHP
+391 CYGDMQPPH
-399 GSATDNAFVSR
+399 SATDNAFVSR
-410 FVDSQVADRAM
+410 FVDSQVAERAM

-444 HRMDVRCTD
+444 HGMDVRCTK

-474 VETALQK
+474 TETDLQK

-486 SEAQRVAHIGSWEWD
+486 SEAQRVAHIGNWEWD
-501 VSTGNITWSPELF
+501 VSTGKITWSPELF
-514 EIVGRDKALGEP
+514 EILGRSRALGEP

-541 QLHLVVQRALT
+541 QLHLVVQRALS
-552 HGQPYLLRLRIVRP
+552 HGEPYLLRLRVVGP

-577 QVQLNAEGE
+577 QVQLNAEGK

-605 ELRELSTALANAVD
+605 ELRELSTALANAVE

-646 EMVGMNWQKTVHPE
+646 EMVGMSWQKTVHPE
-660 DCDRMMAAYQKMRA
+660 DCDRMMAAYQKMLA

-689 SIFYKQVVMLAAY
+689 SIFYKHVVMLAAY

-709 GHHCFMKDI
+709 GHHCFMKNI

-726 SLKQDFEHLSKVIAT
+726 ALQQEFERLAVVIAT
-741 QQEIAIR
+741 QQEIATP
-748 NPNLDAVMAVIA
+748 NPNLDAVMAVITD
-760 ERTQDLTR
+760 RTQKSLG
-768 ADGSV
+768 ADGAV
-773 IEMVEGDEL
+773 IEMLEGDEL

-791 SAYVGLRVKIATSL
+791 SAYVGLRIKVGTSL
-805 SGKCITTGS
+805 SGKCIATGQ
-814 ILLCHDS
+814 IMLCDDS
-821 ETDARV
+821 QADARV
-827 DRVACQRIGVRS
+827 DQAVCQRIGIRS
-839 MVVVPLFY
+839 LVVVPLFY
-847 QQERVGVL
+847 QDDRVGVL
-855 KVLSATPSSFT
+855 KVVSAKPCAFT
-866 ESDIQTLQL
+866 ESDIHTLQL
-875 MAGFLAGSVHL
+875 MAGFLAGSLHL
-886 ASEFDSKN
+886 ASEFDAKN

-900 RESEERYR
+900 QESEERYR
-908 SVIATMTEG
+908 SVITSMTEG

-923 DGEIIACN
+923 DGQITTCN
-931 ASAERIIGLTP
+931 ASAGRILGLTP
-942 EQIMGHTS
+942 EQLMGRTS
-950 VDLDWRT
+950 IDLDWRT
-957 VREDGSPF
+957 VHEDGSPF
-965 PGEQHPAMIT
+965 PCQQHPAMIT
-975 LKTEKPLSNVVMG
+975 LRTGKPLSNVVMG
-988 IHKADGTLTWI
+988 IHKSDKTLTWI

-1010 ECHPYAVVTTFADIT
+1010 QSQPYAVVTTFADIT
-1025 ERKQAEEILTNQAQ
+1025 ERKRAEEMLRHRAEQE
-1039 KDRLMAATDGLTQVA
+1039 RLIATTDGLTQVA
-1054 NRRCFDERLQSEWHR
+1054 NRRCFDERLPSEWHR

-1112 AVKRSSDVFAR
+1112 AVKRSSDLFAR

-1136 DAAGAIAV
+1136 DADGAIAV
-1144 AESMRQAIRDLAI
+1144 AESIREAIRVLGI
-1157 PHEQSDVSAI
+1157 PHEQSNVSTI

-1178 PSLGT
+1178 PTAET
-1183 SPDELVAKA
+1183 SPDELVALA

-1206 YKSANPMT
+1206 YTSANQMT

>member
-1 MLNKKRNTEM
+1 M
-11 STKQTFSW
+11 STKKTFSW
-19 SLEKI
+19 SLEKS
-24 IEKFSEIALQINE
+24 IEKVSEIALKINE
-37 FGEVETILQCALEE
+37 FVDLETILQCALHE

-63 YRFLQK
+63 YRFLPHRER
-69 GDGVVFTE
+69 VVFAE
-77 SVGDRWLPIQG
+77 SVGDRWRPIQG
-88 QLIHDPCFEANW
+88 QLIHDPCLEATW
-100 VERYSQGQ
+100 VDRYSQGE

-118 DLQACYVELLDR
+118 DIQACDVELLDR

-157 IAHQCRSPR
+157 IAHHCRSPR
-166 QWEPIDIE
+166 QWEPLDIE

-185 RMGHLESHRPVLG
+185 RMRHLESHGPAIG
-198 PNQPTELETEP
+198 PNQPPELETEP
-209 NQTAANTESAPRV
+209 NQTDPNTESAPRV

-231 FACSLSGEIVH
+231 FACSLSGDIVH

-258 EDWQIRWANQASLY
+258 EDWQMRWANQASLY
-272 LWNASTWQQLASH
+272 LWNASTRQQLASH

-291 SEFTRI
+291 SESTRI
-297 RLQSYLQQFEQ
+297 RLQSYQQQFEQ

-334 RIDRG
+334 RIDGG

-345 EGKVE
+345 EGTVE

-378 EGVPLLQNPAALS
+378 EGVPLLQNPAALR
-391 CYGDALHP
+391 CYGDMQPPH
-399 GSATDNAFVSR
+399 SATDNAFVSR
-410 FVDSQVADRAM
+410 FVDSQVAERAM

-444 HRMDVRCTD
+444 HGMDVRCTN

-474 VETALQK
+474 TETDLQK

-486 SEAQRVAHIGSWEWD
+486 SEAQRVAHIGNWEWD
-501 VSTGNITWSPELF
+501 VSTGKITWSPELF
-514 EIVGRDKALGEP
+514 EILGRSRALGEP

-541 QLHLVVQRALT
+541 QLHLVVQRALS
-552 HGQPYLLRLRIVRP
+552 HGEPYLLRLRVVGP

-577 QVQLNAEGE
+577 QVQLNAEGK

-605 ELRELSTALANAVD
+605 ELRELSTALANAVE

-646 EMVGMNWQKTVHPE
+646 EMVGMSWQKTVHPE
-660 DCDRMMAAYQKMRA
+660 DCDRMMAAYQKMLA

-689 SIFYKQVVMLAAY
+689 SIFYKHVVMLAAY

-709 GHHCFMKDI
+709 GHHCFMKNI

-726 SLKQDFEHLSKVIAT
+726 ALQQEFERLAVVIAT
-741 QQEIAIR
+741 QQEIATP
-748 NPNLDAVMAVIA
+748 NPNLDAVMAVITD
-760 ERTQDLTR
+760 RTQKSLG
-768 ADGSV
+768 ADGAV
-773 IEMVEGDEL
+773 IEMLEGDEL

-791 SAYVGLRVKIATSL
+791 SAYVGLRIKVGTSL
-805 SGKCITTGS
+805 SGKCIATGQ
-814 ILLCHDS
+814 IMLCDDS
-821 ETDARV
+821 QADARV
-827 DRVACQRIGVRS
+827 DQAVCQRIGIRS
-839 MVVVPLFY
+839 LVVVPLFY
-847 QQERVGVL
+847 QDDRVGVL
-855 KVLSATPSSFT
+855 KVVSAKPCAFT
-866 ESDIQTLQL
+866 ESDIHTLQL
-875 MAGFLAGSVHL
+875 MAGFLAGSLHL
-886 ASEFDSKN
+886 ASEFDAKN

-900 RESEERYR
+900 QESEERYR
-908 SVIATMTEG
+908 SVITSMTEG

-923 DGEIIACN
+923 DGQITTCN
-931 ASAERIIGLTP
+931 ASAGRILGLTP
-942 EQIMGHTS
+942 EQLMGRTS
-950 VDLDWRT
+950 IDLDWRT
-957 VREDGSPF
+957 VHEDGSPF
-965 PGEQHPAMIT
+965 PCQQHPAMIT
-975 LKTEKPLSNVVMG
+975 LRTGKPLSNVVMG
-988 IHKADGTLTWI
+988 IHKSDKTLTWI

-1010 ECHPYAVVTTFADIT
+1010 QSQPYAVVTTFADIT
-1025 ERKQAEEILTNQAQ
+1025 ERKRAEEMLRHRAEQE
-1039 KDRLMAATDGLTQVA
+1039 RLIATTDGLTQVA
-1054 NRRCFDERLQSEWHR
+1054 NRRCFDERLPSEWHR

-1112 AVKRSSDVFAR
+1112 AVKRSSDLFAR

-1136 DAAGAIAV
+1136 DADGAIAV
-1144 AESMRQAIRDLAI
+1144 AESIREAIRDLGI
-1157 PHEQSDVSAI
+1157 PHEQSNVSTI

-1178 PSLGT
+1178 PTAET
-1183 SPDELVAKA
+1183 SPDELVALA

-1206 YKSANPMT
+1206 YTSANQMT

>member
-1 MLNKKRNTEM
+1 M
-11 STKQTFSW
+11 STKETFSW
-19 SLEKI
+19 SLENILEKI
-24 IEKFSEIALQINE
+24 SEIALQIND
-37 FGEVETILQCALEE
+37 FGDLETILQCAVEE

-63 YRFLQK
+63 YRFLPQ
-69 GDGVVFTE
+69 GDGVVFAE
-77 SVGDRWLPIQG
+77 SVDAQWPRILGKQIYDS
-88 QLIHDPCFEANW
+88 CFEATW

-108 TSAISDIHAG
+108 TSSISDIHSG
-118 DLQACYVELLDR
+118 HLQACDIELLDR
-130 IQVQANLVAPILLD
+130 IQVQANLVVPILLD
-144 GKQQQSPKLWGLL
+144 GKQQQSRKLWGLL

-166 QWEPIDIE
+166 QWEPLDVQIV
-174 ILQQVAMHIGL
+174 QHVAVLLGL
-185 RMGHLESHRPVLG
+185 RMRHLVSHHPVLP
-198 PNQPTELETEP
+198 PNQPPEFKTEP
-209 NQTAANTESAPRV
+209 NQTAINTDSAPIV
-222 NHQNCLQPE
+222 HQNCLQPE
-231 FACSLSGEIVH
+231 FACSLSGGIVQ
-242 LKAFDLLQNPI
+242 LRAFELLQNPM

-258 EDWQIRWANQASLY
+258 EHLQMWWANPASLY
-272 LWNASTWQQLASH
+272 LWNASTQQQLISR
-285 NFRDML
+285 NFSDM
-291 SEFTRI
+291 SESTRI

-308 GQTLSEQWTFYPGG
+308 GKTLSEQWTFYPGG
-322 EPVSVGCRCSGI
+322 QRISVGCRCSGI
-334 RIDRG
+334 TIDSG
-339 RLAILV
+339 RLAMLV
-345 EGKVE
+345 EGTVE
-350 TAPQIEPETLRS
+350 TPHQIEPETLRS
-362 IEAIRHT
+362 IQALRHT

-378 EGVPLLQNPAALS
+378 EGLPLLQNPAALR

-399 GSATDNAFVSR
+399 GSATDNTFLSH
-410 FVDSQVADRAM
+410 FVDSQVGERAM
-421 AVLKSGEVF
+421 AVLQSGDVF

-444 HRMDVRCTD
+444 HGMDVRCTN

-474 VETALQK
+474 TETALQK
-481 SETRL
+481 SQTRL
-486 SEAQRVAHIGSWEWD
+486 SEAQRVAHIGNWEWD
-501 VSTGNITWSPELF
+501 VITGKITWSPELF
-514 EIVGRDKALGEP
+514 EILGRDRALGEP
-526 TYEENLRLYH
+526 TYEENLRIYH
-536 PESAK
+536 PESAE
-541 QLHLVVQRALT
+541 QLHMVVQRALT
-552 HGQPYLLRLRIVRP
+552 RGEPYLLRLKVLRP

-577 QVQLNAEGE
+577 QAELNAEGQ
-586 VIRLFGTSQ
+586 VLRLFGTSQ

-605 ELRELSTALANAVD
+605 ELREMSTALANAVE

-646 EMVGMNWQKTVHPE
+646 EMVGMNWQKTVHPD
-660 DCDRMMAAYQKMRA
+660 DCDRMIVAYQKMRA

-709 GHHCFMKDI
+709 GHHCFMKEI
-718 TDRKQAEA
+718 SDRKQAEA
-726 SLKQDFEHLSKVIAT
+726 SLQKEFERLSIVIAT

-768 ADGSV
+768 ADGAV
-773 IEMVEGDEL
+773 IEIVEGDEM

-791 SAYVGLRVKIATSL
+791 TPYIGLRIKVGTSL
-805 SGKCITTGS
+805 SGKCIATGQ
-814 ILLCHDS
+814 IMLCEDS

-827 DRVACQRIGVRS
+827 DRAACERIGLRS

-847 QQERVGVL
+847 QDDRVGVL
-855 KVLSATPSSFT
+855 KVLSATPSAFT

-875 MAGFLAGSVHL
+875 MAGFLASSLHL
-886 ASEFDSKN
+886 ASEFDAKN

-900 RESEERYR
+900 QESEERYR
-908 SVIATMTEG
+908 SVIITMTEG

-923 DGEIIACN
+923 DGQITACN

-942 EQIMGHTS
+942 EQMMGHKS
-950 VDLDWRT
+950 IDLDWRT
-957 VREDGSPF
+957 VREDGEPF
-965 PGEQHPAMIT
+965 PGEQHPATIT
-975 LKTEKPLSNVVMG
+975 LRTGQPQSNVVMG
-988 IHKADGTLTWI
+988 IHKSDKTLTWI
-999 SINSQPLFQMN
+999 SINSQPLFHLNQSQ
-1010 ECHPYAVVTTFADIT
+1010 PYAVVTTFADIT
-1025 ERKQAEEILTNQAQ
+1025 ERKRADEMLRHRAERE
-1039 KDRLMAATDGLTQVA
+1039 RLIATTDGLTQVA

-1096 QAGDICLVKVA
+1096 QAGDTCLVKVA
-1107 SSAAQ
+1107 KAAAA
-1112 AVKRSSDVFAR
+1112 AVKRSTDLFVR

-1144 AESMRQAIRDLAI
+1144 AESMRQAIRQLAI
-1157 PHEQSDVSAI
+1157 PHEQSDVRSI

-1183 SPDELVAKA
+1183 SPDELVALA

>member
-1 MLNKKRNTEM
+1 M
-11 STKQTFSW
+11 STKKTFSW
-19 SLEKI
+19 SLEKS
-24 IEKFSEIALQINE
+24 IEKVSEIALKINE
-37 FGEVETILQCALEE
+37 FVDLETILQCALHE

-63 YRFLQK
+63 YRFLPHRER
-69 GDGVVFTE
+69 VVFAE
-77 SVGDRWLPIQG
+77 SVGDRWRPIQG
-88 QLIHDPCFEANW
+88 QLIHDPCLEATW
-100 VERYSQGQ
+100 VDRYSQGE

-118 DLQACYVELLDR
+118 DIQACDVELLDR

-157 IAHQCRSPR
+157 IAHHCRSPR
-166 QWEPIDIE
+166 QWEPLDIE

-185 RMGHLESHRPVLG
+185 RMRHLESHGPAIG
-198 PNQPTELETEP
+198 PNQPPELETEP
-209 NQTAANTESAPRV
+209 NQTDPNTESAPRV
-222 NHQNCLQPE
+222 NHQNCLKPK
-231 FACSLSGEIVH
+231 FASSLSGDIVH

-258 EDWQIRWANQASLY
+258 EDWQMRWANQASLY
-272 LWNASTWQQLASH
+272 LWNASTRQQLASH

-291 SEFTRI
+291 SESTRI
-297 RLQSYLQQFEQ
+297 RLQSYQQQFEQ

-334 RIDRG
+334 RIDGG

-345 EGKVE
+345 EGTVE

-378 EGVPLLQNPAALS
+378 EGVPLLQNPAALR
-391 CYGDALHP
+391 CYGDMQPPH
-399 GSATDNAFVSR
+399 SATDNAFVSR
-410 FVDSQVADRAM
+410 FVDSQVAERAM

-444 HRMDVRCTD
+444 HGMDVRCTN

-474 VETALQK
+474 TETDLQK

-486 SEAQRVAHIGSWEWD
+486 SEAQRVAHIGNWEWD
-501 VSTGNITWSPELF
+501 VSTGKITWSPELF
-514 EIVGRDKALGEP
+514 EILGRSRALGEP

-541 QLHLVVQRALT
+541 QLHLVVQRALS
-552 HGQPYLLRLRIVRP
+552 HGEPYLLRLRVVGP

-577 QVQLNAEGE
+577 QVQLNAEGK

-605 ELRELSTALANAVD
+605 ELRELSTALANAVE

-646 EMVGMNWQKTVHPE
+646 EMVGMSWQKTVHPE
-660 DCDRMMAAYQKMRA
+660 DCDRMMAAYQKMLA

-689 SIFYKQVVMLAAY
+689 SIFYKHVVMLAAY

-709 GHHCFMKDI
+709 GHHCFMKNI

-726 SLKQDFEHLSKVIAT
+726 ALQQEFERLAVVIAT
-741 QQEIAIR
+741 QQEIATP
-748 NPNLDAVMAVIA
+748 NPNLDAVMAVITD
-760 ERTQDLTR
+760 RTQKSLG
-768 ADGSV
+768 ADGAV
-773 IEMVEGDEL
+773 IEMLEGDEL

-791 SAYVGLRVKIATSL
+791 SAYVGLRIKVGTSL
-805 SGKCITTGS
+805 SGKCIATGQ
-814 ILLCHDS
+814 IMLCDDS
-821 ETDARV
+821 QADARV
-827 DRVACQRIGVRS
+827 DQAVCQRIGIRS
-839 MVVVPLFY
+839 LVVVPLFY
-847 QQERVGVL
+847 QDDRVGVL
-855 KVLSATPSSFT
+855 KVVSAKPCAFT
-866 ESDIQTLQL
+866 ESDIHTLQL
-875 MAGFLAGSVHL
+875 MAGFLAGSLHL
-886 ASEFDSKN
+886 ASEFDAKN

-900 RESEERYR
+900 QESEERYR
-908 SVIATMTEG
+908 SVITSMTEG

-923 DGEIIACN
+923 DGQITTCN
-931 ASAERIIGLTP
+931 ASAGRILGLTP
-942 EQIMGHTS
+942 EQLMGRTS
-950 VDLDWRT
+950 IDLDWRT
-957 VREDGSPF
+957 VHEDGSPF
-965 PGEQHPAMIT
+965 PCQQHPAMIT
-975 LKTEKPLSNVVMG
+975 LRTGKPLSNVVMG
-988 IHKADGTLTWI
+988 IHKSDKTLTWI

-1010 ECHPYAVVTTFADIT
+1010 QSQPYAVVTTFADIT
-1025 ERKQAEEILTNQAQ
+1025 ERKRAEEMLRHRAEQE
-1039 KDRLMAATDGLTQVA
+1039 RLIATTDGLTQVA
-1054 NRRCFDERLQSEWHR
+1054 NRRCFDERLPSEWHR

-1112 AVKRSSDVFAR
+1112 AVKRSSDLFAR

-1136 DAAGAIAV
+1136 DADGAIAV
-1144 AESMRQAIRDLAI
+1144 AESIREAIRDLGI
-1157 PHEQSDVSAI
+1157 PHEQSNVSTI

-1178 PSLGT
+1178 PTAET
-1183 SPDELVAKA
+1183 SPDELVALA

-1206 YKSANPMT
+1206 YTSANQMT
-1214 APEVNPVV
+1214 APDFNTVV

>member
-1 MLNKKRNTEM
+1 M
-11 STKQTFSW
+11 STKKTFSW
-19 SLEKI
+19 SLEKS
-24 IEKFSEIALQINE
+24 IEKVSEIALKINE
-37 FGEVETILQCALEE
+37 FVDLETILQCALHE

-63 YRFLQK
+63 YRFLPHRER
-69 GDGVVFTE
+69 VVFAE
-77 SVGDRWLPIQG
+77 SVGDQWRPIQG
-88 QLIHDPCFEANW
+88 QLIHDPCLEATW
-100 VERYSQGQ
+100 VDRYSQGE

-118 DLQACYVELLDR
+118 DIQACDVELLDR

-144 GKQQQSPKLWGLL
+144 GQQQQSPKLWGLL

-166 QWEPIDIE
+166 QWEPLDIE

-185 RMGHLESHRPVLG
+185 RMRHLESHGPAIG
-198 PNQPTELETEP
+198 PNQPPELETEP
-209 NQTAANTESAPRV
+209 NQTDPNTESAPRV

-231 FACSLSGEIVH
+231 FACSLSGDIVH

-258 EDWQIRWANQASLY
+258 EDWQMRWANQASLY
-272 LWNASTWQQLASH
+272 LWNASTRQQLAIR

-291 SEFTRI
+291 SESTRI
-297 RLQSYLQQFEQ
+297 RLQSYLEQFEQ
-308 GQTLSEQWTFYPGG
+308 GQTLSEQWTFYPAG

-334 RIDRG
+334 RIDGG

-345 EGKVE
+345 EGTVE

-378 EGVPLLQNPAALS
+378 EGVPLLQNPAALG

-399 GSATDNAFVSR
+399 GSATDNAFLSR
-410 FVDSQVADRAM
+410 FVDSQVGERAM
-421 AVLKSGEVF
+421 AVIQSGEVF

-444 HRMDVRCTD
+444 HGMDVRCTN

-474 VETALQK
+474 TETDLQK
-481 SETRL
+481 SQIRL
-486 SEAQRVAHIGSWEWD
+486 SEAQRVAHIGNWEWD
-501 VSTGNITWSPELF
+501 VITGKITWSPELF
-514 EIVGRDKALGEP
+514 EILGRSRALGEP

-541 QLHLVVQRALT
+541 QLHLVVQRALS
-552 HGQPYLLRLRIVRP
+552 HGEPYLLRLRIVGP

-577 QVQLNAEGE
+577 QVQLNAEGK

-605 ELRELSTALANAVD
+605 ELRELSTALANAVE

-646 EMVGMNWQKTVHPE
+646 EMVGRSWQKTVHPE
-660 DCDRMMAAYQKMRA
+660 DCDRMMAAYQKMLA

-689 SIFYKQVVMLAAY
+689 SIFYKHVVMLAAY
-702 DSQERSI
+702 DSQERLI
-709 GHHCFMKDI
+709 GHHCFMKNI

-726 SLKQDFEHLSKVIAT
+726 ALQQEFQRLAVVIAT

-748 NPNLDAVMAVIA
+748 NPNLDAVMAVITD
-760 ERTQDLTR
+760 RTQKSLG
-768 ADGSV
+768 ADGAV
-773 IEMVEGDEL
+773 IEMLEGDEL
-782 VYRAASGIA
+782 LYRAASGIA
-791 SAYVGLRVKIATSL
+791 SAYVGLRIKVATSL
-805 SGKCITTGS
+805 SGKCIATGQ
-814 ILLCHDS
+814 IMLCDDS
-821 ETDARV
+821 QTDTRV
-827 DRVACQRIGVRS
+827 DQSACQRIGIRS
-839 MVVVPLFY
+839 LVVVPLFY
-847 QQERVGVL
+847 QDDRVGVL
-855 KVLSATPSSFT
+855 KVVSATPCAFT
-866 ESDIQTLQL
+866 ESDIHTLQL
-875 MAGFLAGSVHL
+875 MAGFLAGSLHL
-886 ASEFDSKN
+886 ASEFDAKN

-900 RESEERYR
+900 QESEERYR
-908 SVIATMTEG
+908 SVITSMTEG

-923 DGEIIACN
+923 DGQITTCN
-931 ASAERIIGLTP
+931 ASAGRILGLSP
-942 EQIMGHTS
+942 EQLMGRRS
-950 VDLDWRT
+950 IDLDWRT
-957 VREDGSPF
+957 VQEDGSPF
-965 PGEQHPAMIT
+965 PCQQHPAMIT
-975 LKTEKPLSNVVMG
+975 LRTGKPLSNVVMG
-988 IHKADGTLTWI
+988 IHKSDKTLTWI
-999 SINSQPLFQMN
+999 SINSQPLFQIN
-1010 ECHPYAVVTTFADIT
+1010 QSQPYAVVTTFADIT
-1025 ERKQAEEILTNQAQ
+1025 ERKRAEEMLRHRAEQE
-1039 KDRLMAATDGLTQVA
+1039 RLIATTDGLTQVA
-1054 NRRCFDERLQSEWHR
+1054 NRRCFDERLPSEWHR

-1112 AVKRSSDVFAR
+1112 AVKRSSDLFAR

-1136 DAAGAIAV
+1136 DADGAIAV
-1144 AESMRQAIRDLAI
+1144 AESIREAIRVLGI
-1157 PHEQSDVSAI
+1157 PHEQSNVSTI

-1178 PSLGT
+1178 PTAET
-1183 SPDELVAKA
+1183 SPDELVALA

-1206 YKSANPMT
+1206 YTSANQMT
-1214 APEVNPVV
+1214 APDFNTVV

>member
-1 MLNKKRNTEM
+1 M
-11 STKQTFSW
+11 STKQTFSS

-24 IEKFSEIALQINE
+24 LEKISEIALQINE
-37 FGEVETILQCALEE
+37 VGDRETILQCALEE

-63 YRFLQK
+63 YRFLSHR
-69 GDGVVFTE
+69 DGVVFAE
-77 SVGDRWLPIQG
+77 SVDAQWLRILGKQ
-88 QLIHDPCFEANW
+88 IYAPCCEATW

-108 TSAISDIHAG
+108 TNSISDTHSG
-118 DLQACYVELLDR
+118 SLQACDVELLDR
-130 IQVQANLVAPILLD
+130 LQVHANLVAPILLD
-144 GKQQQSPKLWGLL
+144 GKQQQSRKLWGLL
-157 IAHQCRSPR
+157 IAHHCRSPR
-166 QWEPIDIE
+166 QWEPLDVQ

-185 RMGHLESHRPVLG
+185 RMWHLGFHRPVFG
-198 PNQPTELETEP
+198 PNQPPELETEP
-209 NQTAANTESAPRV
+209 NQTDPHTESAPRI

-231 FACSLSGEIVH
+231 FACSLSGDIVH

-253 WIFDI
+253 WIFDM
-258 EDWQIRWANQASLY
+258 EDWQIRWTNQASLY
-272 LWNASTWQQLASH
+272 LWNASTRQQLASH

-291 SEFTRI
+291 SECTRI

-322 EPVSVGCRCSGI
+322 ESVSVGCRCSGI
-334 RIDRG
+334 RIDSG

-350 TAPQIEPETLRS
+350 TAHQIEPETLRS

-369 TLMVSLYTL
+369 TLMVSLYSL
-378 EGVPLLQNPAALS
+378 EGVPLLQNPAALR
-391 CYGDALHP
+391 CYGEALHP

-410 FVDSQVADRAM
+410 FVDSQLGERAM

-474 VETALQK
+474 TATALQK

-486 SEAQRVAHIGSWEWD
+486 SEAQRVAQIGNWEWD
-501 VSTGNITWSPELF
+501 VITGKITWSPELF
-514 EIVGRDKALGEP
+514 EIVGRSSALGEP
-526 TYEENLRLYH
+526 TYEENLQLYH

-552 HGQPYLLRLRIVRP
+552 HGQPYLLRLRIVGP

-577 QVQLNAEGE
+577 QVQLNAEGK

-595 DITDLVQAET
+595 DITDLVQTET
-605 ELRELSTALANAVD
+605 ELRELSTALANAVE

-631 TVNQAYANIAGYQPE
+631 NVNQAYANIAGYQPE

-660 DCDRMMAAYQKMRA
+660 DCDRMMVAYQKMLA

-689 SIFYKQVVMLAAY
+689 SIFYKQWVMLAAY

-726 SLKQDFEHLSKVIAT
+726 ALQVEFQRLGIVIAT

-768 ADGSV
+768 ADGAV
-773 IEMVEGDEL
+773 IEMVEGDEM

-791 SAYVGLRVKIATSL
+791 SAYVGLRLKVGTSL
-805 SGKCITTGS
+805 SGKCIATGQ
-814 ILLCHDS
+814 IMLCEDS

-827 DRVACQRIGVRS
+827 DRAACGRIGLRS

-847 QQERVGVL
+847 QDDRVGVL
-855 KVLSATPSSFT
+855 KVLSAKPSAFT

-875 MAGFLAGSVHL
+875 MAGFLASSLHL
-886 ASEFDSKN
+886 ASEFDAKN

-900 RESEERYR
+900 QESEERYR
-908 SVIATMTEG
+908 SVITSMTEG

-923 DGEIIACN
+923 NGQITACN
-931 ASAERIIGLTP
+931 ASAERILGLTP
-942 EQIMGHTS
+942 EQMMGRTS
-950 VDLDWRT
+950 VDLDWRI
-957 VREDGSPF
+957 VREDGQPF
-965 PGEQHPAMIT
+965 PGQQHPAILT
-975 LKTEKPLSNVVMG
+975 LRTGQGRSNVVMG
-988 IHKADGTLTWI
+988 IHKSDKTLTWI
-999 SINSQPLFQMN
+999 SINSQPLFHLNQSQ
-1010 ECHPYAVVTTFADIT
+1010 PYAVVTTFADIT
-1025 ERKQAEEILTNQAQ
+1025 ERKRAEEMLRHRAEQE
-1039 KDRLMAATDGLTQVA
+1039 RLIATTDGLTQVA
-1054 NRRCFDERLQSEWHR
+1054 NRRCFDERLQSEWYR

-1096 QAGDICLVKVA
+1096 QAGDTCLVQVA
-1107 SSAAQ
+1107 KAAAA
-1112 AVKRSSDVFAR
+1112 AVKRSTDLFVR
-1123 YGGEEFAAILPNT
+1123 YGGEEFAAILPST

-1144 AESMRQAIRDLAI
+1144 AESMRQAIRHLAI

-1178 PSLGT
+1178 PCLGT
-1183 SPDELVAKA
+1183 SPDELVAVA

-1214 APEVNPVV
+1214 PADFNAVV

>member
-1 MLNKKRNTEM
+1 M
-11 STKQTFSW
+11 STKKTFSW
-19 SLEKI
+19 SLEKS
-24 IEKFSEIALQINE
+24 IEKVSEIALKINE
-37 FGEVETILQCALEE
+37 FVDLKTILQCALEE

-63 YRFLQK
+63 YRFLPHR
-69 GDGVVFTE
+69 DRVVFAE
-77 SVGDRWLPIQG
+77 SVGDQWLSIQG
-88 QLIHDPCFEANW
+88 QLIHDPCLEATW
-100 VERYSQGQ
+100 VERYSQGK

-118 DLQACYVELLDR
+118 DLQAFDVELFDR

-144 GKQQQSPKLWGLL
+144 CQQQQSPKLWGLL
-157 IAHQCRSPR
+157 IAHHCRSPR
-166 QWEPIDIE
+166 QWEPIDLE

-185 RMGHLESHRPVLG
+185 RMWHLESHRPAIG
-198 PNQPTELETEP
+198 PNQPPELETEP
-209 NQTAANTESAPRV
+209 NQTDPNTESAPRV

-231 FACSLSGEIVH
+231 FACSLSGDIVH

-258 EDWQIRWANQASLY
+258 EDWQMRWANQASLY
-272 LWNASTWQQLASH
+272 LWDASTRQQLASH
-285 NFRDML
+285 NFFRDML
-291 SEFTRI
+291 SESTRI
-297 RLQSYLQQFEQ
+297 RLQTYRPQFEQ
-308 GQTLSEQWTFYPGG
+308 GQTLSKQWTFYPGG

-334 RIDRG
+334 RIDSG

-350 TAPQIEPETLRS
+350 TADQIEPETLRS

-378 EGVPLLQNPAALS
+378 EGVPLLQNPAALR
-391 CYGDALHP
+391 CYGDMQP
-399 GSATDNAFVSR
+399 PDSATDHAFVSR
-410 FVDSQVADRAM
+410 FVDSQVAERAM

-444 HRMDVRCTD
+444 HGMDVRCTN

-486 SEAQRVAHIGSWEWD
+486 SEAQRVAHIGSWEFD
-501 VSTGNITWSPELF
+501 VIAGKITWSPELF
-514 EIVGRDKALGEP
+514 EILGRSRALGEP
-526 TYEENLRLYH
+526 TYEENLRIYH
-536 PESAK
+536 PESAR
-541 QLHLVVQRALT
+541 QLHRVVQRALT
-552 HGQPYLLRLRIVRP
+552 HGEPYLLRLRIVRP

-577 QVQLNAEGE
+577 QVQLNAEGK

-605 ELRELSTALANAVD
+605 ELRELSTALANAVE

-646 EMVGMNWQKTVHPE
+646 EMVGMSWQKTVHPE
-660 DCDRMMAAYQKMRA
+660 DCDRMMAAYQKMLA

-689 SIFYKQVVMLAAY
+689 SIFYQQWVMLAAY
-702 DSQERSI
+702 DSQERLI
-709 GHHCFMKDI
+709 GHHCFMKNI

-726 SLKQDFEHLSKVIAT
+726 ALQQEFKRLAVVIAT
-741 QQEIAIR
+741 QQEIATP
-748 NPNLDAVMAVIA
+748 NPNLDTVMAVITD
-760 ERTQDLTR
+760 RTQKSLG
-768 ADGSV
+768 ADGAV
-773 IEMVEGDEL
+773 IEMLEGDEL

-791 SAYVGLRVKIATSL
+791 SAYVGLRIKVGASL
-805 SGKCITTGS
+805 SGKCIATGQ
-814 ILLCHDS
+814 IMLCDDS
-821 ETDARV
+821 QTDARV
-827 DRVACQRIGVRS
+827 DQSACQRIGIRS
-839 MVVVPLFY
+839 LVVVPLFY
-847 QQERVGVL
+847 QDDRVGVL
-855 KVLSATPSSFT
+855 KVVSATPCAFT
-866 ESDIQTLQL
+866 ESDIHTLQL
-875 MAGFLAGSVHL
+875 MAGFLAGSLHL
-886 ASEFDSKN
+886 ASEFDAKN

-900 RESEERYR
+900 LESEERYR
-908 SVIATMTEG
+908 SVITSMTEG

-923 DGEIIACN
+923 DGQITTCN
-931 ASAERIIGLTP
+931 ASAGRILGLTP
-942 EQIMGHTS
+942 EQMMGRTS
-950 VDLDWRT
+950 IDLDWRT
-957 VREDGSPF
+957 VQEDGSHF
-965 PGEQHPAMIT
+965 PCQQHPAMIT
-975 LKTEKPLSNVVMG
+975 LRTGKPVSNVVMG
-988 IHKADGTLTWI
+988 IHKSDKTLTWI

-1010 ECHPYAVVTTFADIT
+1010 QSQPYGVVTTFADIT
-1025 ERKQAEEILTNQAQ
+1025 ERKQAEEMLRNQAQ
-1039 KDRLMAATDGLTQVA
+1039 RDRLIAATDGLTQVA
-1054 NRRCFDERLQSEWHR
+1054 NRRCFDEQLQSEWQR
-1069 LMQGKQ
+1069 LNQGQ
-1075 QLSLIMLDV
+1075 NLLSLIMLDV

-1112 AVKRSSDVFAR
+1112 AVKRSSDLFAR

-1136 DAAGAIAV
+1136 DADGAIAV
-1144 AESMRQAIRDLAI
+1144 AESIREAIRDLGI

-1178 PSLGT
+1178 PT
-1183 SPDELVAKA
+1183 AEISPDELIALA
-1192 DRALYDAKRQGRDR
+1192 DQALYDAKRQGRDR
-1206 YKSANPMT
+1206 YKSANQMT
-1214 APEVNPVV
+1214 APDFNAVV

>member
-1 MLNKKRNTEM
+1 M

-19 SLEKI
+19 SLEKSL
-24 IEKFSEIALQINE
+24 EKVSEIALKINE
-37 FGEVETILQCALEE
+37 FVALETILQCVLEE

-63 YRFLQK
+63 YRFLSHR
-69 GDGVVFTE
+69 DGVVFAE
-77 SVGDRWLPIQG
+77 SVDAQWPPTLGKQIY
-88 QLIHDPCFEANW
+88 DPCLEATW
-100 VERYSQGQ
+100 VDRYSQGQ
-108 TSAISDIHAG
+108 TSSISDIHAG
-118 DLQACYVELLDR
+118 DLQACDVELLDR
-130 IQVQANLVAPILLD
+130 IQVQANLVAPIFLD
-144 GKQQQSPKLWGLL
+144 GQQQQSPKLWGLL

-166 QWEPIDIE
+166 QWEPLDLE
-174 ILQQVAMHIGL
+174 ILQQVAMQIGL
-185 RMGHLESHRPVLG
+185 KIWHLESHPPVLP
-198 PNQPTELETEP
+198 PNQPPELETAP
-209 NQTAANTESAPRV
+209 NQTDPNTESAPRV
-222 NHQNCLQPE
+222 SHQNCLPPDL
-231 FACSLSGEIVH
+231 ACSLSGDIVH

-258 EDWQIRWANQASLY
+258 EDWQMPWANQASLY
-272 LWNASTWQQLASH
+272 LWNASTRQQLAIR

-291 SEFTRI
+291 SESTRI

-308 GQTLSEQWTFYPGG
+308 GQTLSEQWTFYPAG
-322 EPVSVGCRCSGI
+322 EAVSVGCRCSGI
-334 RIDRG
+334 RIDSG

-378 EGVPLLQNPAALS
+378 EGVPLLQNPAALR
-391 CYGDALHP
+391 CYGEALHR
-399 GSATDNAFVSR
+399 GSATDNAFVSH
-410 FVDSQVADRAM
+410 FVDSQVAERAM
-421 AVLKSGEVF
+421 AVLQSGEVF

-444 HRMDVRCTD
+444 HGMDVRCTN

-474 VETALQK
+474 TETALQK

-486 SEAQRVAHIGSWEWD
+486 SEAQRVAHIGNWEWD
-501 VSTGNITWSPELF
+501 VITGKITWSPELF
-514 EIVGRDKALGEP
+514 EILGRSRALGEP

-541 QLHLVVQRALT
+541 QLHRVVQRALT
-552 HGQPYLLRLRIVRP
+552 HGEPYLLRLRIVGP

-577 QVQLNAEGE
+577 QVQLNAEGK

-595 DITDLVQAET
+595 DITDIVQAET
-605 ELRELSTALANAVD
+605 ELREMSTALANAVE
-619 GISRLDIFGRYI
+619 GISRLDVFGRYL

-646 EMVGMNWQKTVHPE
+646 EMVGMNWQKTVHPD
-660 DCDRMMAAYQKMRA
+660 DCHRMMTAYQKMLA

-726 SLKQDFEHLSKVIAT
+726 ALQQEFGRLAVVIAT

-748 NPNLDAVMAVIA
+748 NPNLDAVMAVIND
-760 ERTQDLTR
+760 RTQKLIG
-768 ADGSV
+768 ADGAV
-773 IEMVEGDEL
+773 IEILEGDEL

-791 SAYVGLRVKIATSL
+791 STYVGLRMKVGTSL
-805 SGKCITTGS
+805 SGQCIATGQ
-814 ILLCHDS
+814 IMLCDDS
-821 ETDARV
+821 QTDARV
-827 DRVACQRIGVRS
+827 EQSVCQRIGIRS
-839 MVVVPLFY
+839 LVVVPLFY
-847 QQERVGVL
+847 QDDRVGVL
-855 KVLSATPSSFT
+855 KVVSARPCAFT
-866 ESDIQTLQL
+866 ESDIHTLQL
-875 MAGFLAGSVHL
+875 MAGFLAGSLHL
-886 ASEFDSKN
+886 ASEFEAKN

-900 RESEERYR
+900 QESEERYR
-908 SVIATMTEG
+908 SVITSMTEG

-923 DGEIIACN
+923 DGQITTCN
-931 ASAERIIGLTP
+931 ASAGRILGLTP
-942 EQIMGHTS
+942 EQLMGRTS
-950 VDLDWRT
+950 IDLDWRT
-957 VREDGSPF
+957 VHEDGSPF
-965 PGEQHPAMIT
+965 PCQQHPAMIT
-975 LKTEKPLSNVVMG
+975 LRTGKPVSNVVMG
-988 IHKADGTLTWI
+988 IQKSDKTLTWI

-1010 ECHPYAVVTTFADIT
+1010 QSQPYGVVTTFADIT
-1025 ERKQAEEILTNQAQ
+1025 ERKRAEEMLRHRAEQE
-1039 KDRLMAATDGLTQVA
+1039 RLIATTDGLTQVA
-1054 NRRCFDERLQSEWHR
+1054 NRRCFDEQLQSEWHR

-1112 AVKRSSDVFAR
+1112 AVKRSSDLFAR

-1136 DAAGAIAV
+1136 DADGAIAV
-1144 AESMRQAIRDLAI
+1144 AESIREAIRDLGI
-1157 PHEQSDVSAI
+1157 PHEQSEVSSI

-1178 PSLGT
+1178 PTAET
-1183 SPDELVAKA
+1183 SPDELIALA

-1206 YKSANPMT
+1206 YTSANQMT
-1214 APEVNPVV
+1214 APDFNTVV

>member
-1 MLNKKRNTEM
+1 M

-24 IEKFSEIALQINE
+24 IKKVSEIALQLNE
-37 FGEVETILQCALEE
+37 FGVLETILQCAVEE

-63 YRFLQK
+63 YRFLPHR
-69 GDGVVFTE
+69 DGVVFAE
-77 SVGDRWLPIQG
+77 SVDAQWPRTLGKQIY
-88 QLIHDPCFEANW
+88 DPCFEATW
-100 VERYSQGQ
+100 VERYSHGH
-108 TSAISDIHAG
+108 TSSISDIHSG
-118 DLQACYVELLDR
+118 DLQACEVKLLDR
-130 IQVQANLVAPILLD
+130 LQVQANLVAPILLD
-144 GKQQQSPKLWGLL
+144 GQQQQSPKLWGLL
-157 IAHQCRSPR
+157 IAHHCRSPR
-166 QWEPIDIE
+166 QWEPLDVQ
-174 ILQQVAMHIGL
+174 ILQQVAVHIGL
-185 RMGHLESHRPVLG
+185 RMRHLESHRPAIGL
-198 PNQPTELETEP
+198 NQPPELETEP
-209 NQTAANTESAPRV
+209 NPTAPNTESAPRV

-231 FACSLSGEIVH
+231 FACSLSGDIVH

-272 LWNASTWQQLASH
+272 LWDASTRQQLASH
-285 NFRDML
+285 NNFRDML
-291 SEFTRI
+291 SEFTRS
-297 RLQSYLQQFEQ
+297 RLQSYLPQFEQ

-322 EPVSVGCRCSGI
+322 EPVSVCCRCSGI
-334 RIDRG
+334 RIDSG
-339 RLAILV
+339 GLAILV

-378 EGVPLLQNPAALS
+378 EGVPLLQNPAALR

-399 GSATDNAFVSR
+399 GSATDNAFVSH
-410 FVDSQVADRAM
+410 FVDSQVAERAM

-444 HRMDVRCTD
+444 HGMDVRCTN

-474 VETALQK
+474 TETALQK

-486 SEAQRVAHIGSWEWD
+486 SEAQRVAHIGNWEWD
-501 VSTGNITWSPELF
+501 AITGKITWSPELF
-514 EIVGRDKALGEP
+514 EIVGRDMALGEP

-541 QLHLVVQRALT
+541 QLHMLVQRALT
-552 HGQPYLLRLRIVRP
+552 HGQPYLLRLKIVGP

-577 QVQLNAEGE
+577 QVQLNAEGK

-605 ELRELSTALANAVD
+605 ELRELSTALANAVE
-619 GISRLDIFGRYI
+619 GISRVDIFGRYI
-631 TVNQAYANIAGYQPE
+631 NVNQAYANIAGYQPE

-660 DCDRMMAAYQKMRA
+660 DCDRMMAAYQKMLA

-689 SIFYKQVVMLAAY
+689 SIFYKQLVMLAAY

-709 GHHCFMKDI
+709 GHHCFMKNI

-726 SLKQDFEHLSKVIAT
+726 ALQQEFERLAMVIAT

-748 NPNLDAVMAVIA
+748 NPNLDAVMAVITD
-760 ERTQDLTR
+760 RTQKSLG
-768 ADGSV
+768 ADGAV
-773 IEMVEGDEL
+773 IEMLEGDEL

-791 SAYVGLRVKIATSL
+791 SAYVGLRIKVGTSL
-805 SGKCITTGS
+805 SGKCIATGQ
-814 ILLCHDS
+814 IMLCDDS
-821 ETDARV
+821 ETDTRV
-827 DRVACQRIGVRS
+827 EQSACQRIGIRS
-839 MVVVPLFY
+839 LVVVPLFY
-847 QQERVGVL
+847 QDDRVGVL
-855 KVLSATPSSFT
+855 KVVSARPCAFT

-875 MAGFLAGSVHL
+875 MAGFLGGSLHL
-886 ASEFDSKN
+886 ASEFDAKN

-900 RESEERYR
+900 QESEERYR
-908 SVIATMTEG
+908 SVITSMTEG
-917 VVLQLA
+917 IVLQLA
-923 DGEIIACN
+923 DGQITTCN

-942 EQIMGHTS
+942 EQMMGRTS
-950 VDLDWRT
+950 IDLDWRT

-965 PGEQHPAMIT
+965 PGQQHPATIT
-975 LKTEKPLSNVVMG
+975 LQTGKPLSNVVMG
-988 IHKADGTLTWI
+988 IHKSDKTLTWI

-1010 ECHPYAVVTTFADIT
+1010 QSQPYGVVTTFADIT
-1025 ERKQAEEILTNQAQ
+1025 ERKQAEEMLRHRAEQE
-1039 KDRLMAATDGLTQVA
+1039 RLIATTDGLTQVA

-1096 QAGDICLVKVA
+1096 QAGDTCLVQVA

-1112 AVKRSSDVFAR
+1112 AVKRSSDLFAR

-1144 AESMRQAIRDLAI
+1144 AESIREAIRHLAI
-1157 PHEQSDVSAI
+1157 PHEQSDVSSI
-1167 VTVSMGIATVI
+1167 VTVSMGMATVI
-1178 PSLGT
+1178 PTAGI
-1183 SPDELVAKA
+1183 SPDELVALA

-1206 YKSANPMT
+1206 YRSANQMT
-1214 APEVNPVV
+1214 APDFNAVV

>member
-1 MLNKKRNTEM
+1 M
-11 STKQTFSW
+11 STKQTFSC

-24 IEKFSEIALQINE
+24 IEKVSEIALQLNE
-37 FGEVETILQCALEE
+37 LGELETILQCAVEE
-51 TRVLLQTDRVII
+51 SRVLLQADRVII
-63 YRFLQK
+63 YRFLPHRE
-69 GDGVVFTE
+69 GVVFAE
-77 SVGDRWLPIQG
+77 SVDAQWPQILGKQIYA
-88 QLIHDPCFEANW
+88 PCFEATW

-108 TSAISDIHAG
+108 TSSISDIHSG
-118 DLQACYVELLDR
+118 HLQACDVELFDR
-130 IQVQANLVAPILLD
+130 IQVQANLVVPILLD

-157 IAHQCRSPR
+157 IGHQCRSPR
-166 QWEPIDIE
+166 QWEPLDIQ
-174 ILQQVAMHIGL
+174 IMQHVAAQIGL
-185 RMGHLESHRPVLG
+185 RMRHLESHHPV
-198 PNQPTELETEP
+198 PPFNQPPELETEP
-209 NQTAANTESAPRV
+209 NQTDPNTESASRV

-231 FACSLSGEIVH
+231 FACSLSGDIVH

-272 LWNASTWQQLASH
+272 LWNASTRQQLASH
-285 NFRDML
+285 NFSDML
-291 SEFTRI
+291 SECTRI
-297 RLQSYLQQFEQ
+297 RLQSYLLQFEQ

-334 RIDRG
+334 RIDSG

-378 EGVPLLQNPAALS
+378 EGVPLLQNPAALR
-391 CYGDALHP
+391 CYGDMQPPH
-399 GSATDNAFVSR
+399 SATDNAFLSR
-410 FVDSQVADRAM
+410 FVDSQVAERAM

-430 STEAQVIT
+430 STEAQVMT

-444 HRMDVRCTD
+444 HGMDVRCTN

-474 VETALQK
+474 TETALQK

-486 SEAQRVAHIGSWEWD
+486 SEAQRVAHIGSWEFD
-501 VSTGNITWSPELF
+501 VITGKITWSPELF
-514 EIVGRDKALGEP
+514 KILGRSSALGEP

-536 PESAK
+536 PESAR
-541 QLHLVVQRALT
+541 QLHRVVQRALT
-552 HGQPYLLRLRIVRP
+552 HGEPYLLRLRIVRP

-577 QVQLNAEGE
+577 QVQLNAEGQ

-595 DITDLVQAET
+595 DITDRVQAET
-605 ELRELSTALANAVD
+605 ELREMSIALANAVE
-619 GISRLDIFGRYI
+619 GISRVDVFGRYI
-631 TVNQAYANIAGYQPE
+631 SVNQAYGNIVGYQPE
-646 EMVGMNWQKTVHPE
+646 EMVGMNWQKTVHPD
-660 DCDRMMAAYQKMRA
+660 DCDRMIAAYQKMLA
-674 EGRVEVEARGIRKDG
+674 EGRVEVEGRGIRKDG
-689 SIFYKQVVMLAAY
+689 SIFYQQWVMLAAY
-702 DSQERSI
+702 DSQERLI

-718 TDRKQAEA
+718 TARKQAEA
-726 SLKQDFEHLSKVIAT
+726 ALQQEFQRLAVVIAT

-748 NPNLDAVMAVIA
+748 NPNLDAVMAVIT
-760 ERTQDLTR
+760 ERTQKSLG
-768 ADGSV
+768 ADGAV
-773 IEMVEGDEL
+773 IEMLEGDEL

-791 SAYVGLRVKIATSL
+791 SAYVGLRIKVGTSL
-805 SGKCITTGS
+805 SGKCIATGQ
-814 ILLCHDS
+814 IMLCDDS
-821 ETDARV
+821 QTDGRV
-827 DRVACQRIGVRS
+827 DQSACQRIGIRS
-839 MVVVPLFY
+839 LVVVPLFY
-847 QQERVGVL
+847 QDDRVGVL
-855 KVLSATPSSFT
+855 KVVSGTPCAFT
-866 ESDIQTLQL
+866 ESDIHTLQL
-875 MAGFLAGSVHL
+875 MAGFLAGSLHL
-886 ASEFDSKN
+886 ASEFDAKN

-900 RESEERYR
+900 QESEERYR
-908 SVIATMTEG
+908 SVITSMTEG

-923 DGEIIACN
+923 DGQITTCN
-931 ASAERIIGLTP
+931 ASAGRILGLSP
-942 EQIMGHTS
+942 EQMMGRTS
-950 VDLDWRT
+950 IDLDWRT
-957 VREDGSPF
+957 VQEDGSPF
-965 PGEQHPAMIT
+965 PCQQHPAMIT
-975 LKTEKPLSNVVMG
+975 LRTGKPVSNVVMG
-988 IHKADGTLTWI
+988 IHKSDKTLTWI

-1010 ECHPYAVVTTFADIT
+1010 QSQPYAVVTTFADIT
-1025 ERKQAEEILTNQAQ
+1025 ERKRAEEMLRHRAEQE
-1039 KDRLMAATDGLTQVA
+1039 RLIATTDGLTQVA
-1054 NRRCFDERLQSEWHR
+1054 NRRCFDERLESEWHR

-1107 SSAAQ
+1107 SSAAL
-1112 AVKRSSDVFAR
+1112 AVKRSSDLLAR

-1136 DAAGAIAV
+1136 DADGAMAV
-1144 AESMRQAIRDLAI
+1144 AESIREAIRDLGI

-1178 PSLGT
+1178 PTAET
-1183 SPDELVAKA
+1183 SPDELVALA

-1206 YKSANPMT
+1206 YTSANQMT
-1214 APEVNPVV
+1214 APELNPVV

>member
-1 MLNKKRNTEM
+1 M
-11 STKQTFSW
+11 STKKTFSW
-19 SLEKI
+19 SLEKS
-24 IEKFSEIALQINE
+24 IEKVSEIALKINE
-37 FGEVETILQCALEE
+37 FVDLETILQCALQE

-63 YRFLQK
+63 YRFLPHRER
-69 GDGVVFTE
+69 VVFAE
-77 SVGDRWLPIQG
+77 SVGDRWRPIQG
-88 QLIHDPCFEANW
+88 QLIHDSCLEATW
-100 VERYSQGQ
+100 VDRYSQGE

-118 DLQACYVELLDR
+118 DIQACDVELLDR

-144 GKQQQSPKLWGLL
+144 GQQQQSPKLWGLL

-166 QWEPIDIE
+166 QWEPLDIE

-185 RMGHLESHRPVLG
+185 RMRHLESHGPAIG
-198 PNQPTELETEP
+198 PNQPPELETEP
-209 NQTAANTESAPRV
+209 NQTDPNTESAPRV

-231 FACSLSGEIVH
+231 FASSLSGEIVH

-258 EDWQIRWANQASLY
+258 EDWQMRWANQASLY
-272 LWNASTWQQLASH
+272 LWNASTRQQLASH

-291 SEFTRI
+291 SESTRI
-297 RLQSYLQQFEQ
+297 RLQSYQQQFEQ
-308 GQTLSEQWTFYPGG
+308 GQTLSEQWTFYPAG

-334 RIDRG
+334 RIDGG

-345 EGKVE
+345 EGTVE

-378 EGVPLLQNPAALS
+378 EGVPLLQNPAALR

-410 FVDSQVADRAM
+410 FVDSQVAERAM

-444 HRMDVRCTD
+444 HGMDVRCTK

-474 VETALQK
+474 TETDLQK

-486 SEAQRVAHIGSWEWD
+486 SEAQRVAHIGNWEWD
-501 VSTGNITWSPELF
+501 VSTGKITWSPELF
-514 EIVGRDKALGEP
+514 EILGRSRALGEP

-541 QLHLVVQRALT
+541 QLHLVVQRALS
-552 HGQPYLLRLRIVRP
+552 HGEPYLLRLRVVGP

-577 QVQLNAEGE
+577 QVQLNAEGK

-605 ELRELSTALANAVD
+605 ELRELSTALANAVE

-646 EMVGMNWQKTVHPE
+646 EMVGMSWQKTVHPE
-660 DCDRMMAAYQKMRA
+660 DCDRMMAAYQKMLA

-689 SIFYKQVVMLAAY
+689 SIFYKHVVMLAAY

-709 GHHCFMKDI
+709 GHHCFMKNI
-718 TDRKQAEA
+718 TDRKQAEE
-726 SLKQDFEHLSKVIAT
+726 SLQQEFQRLAVVIAT

-748 NPNLDAVMAVIA
+748 NPNLDAVMAVITD
-760 ERTQDLTR
+760 RTQKSLG
-768 ADGSV
+768 ADGAV
-773 IEMVEGDEL
+773 IEMLEGDEL

-791 SAYVGLRVKIATSL
+791 SAYVGLRIKVGTSL
-805 SGKCITTGS
+805 SGKCIATGQ
-814 ILLCHDS
+814 IMLCDDS
-821 ETDARV
+821 QADARV
-827 DRVACQRIGVRS
+827 DQAVCQRIGIRS
-839 MVVVPLFY
+839 LVVVPLFY
-847 QQERVGVL
+847 QDDRIGVL
-855 KVLSATPSSFT
+855 KVVSAKPCAFT
-866 ESDIQTLQL
+866 ESDIHTLQL
-875 MAGFLAGSVHL
+875 MAGFLAGSLHL
-886 ASEFDSKN
+886 ASEFDAKN

-900 RESEERYR
+900 QESEERYR
-908 SVIATMTEG
+908 SVITSMTEG

-923 DGEIIACN
+923 DGQITTCN
-931 ASAERIIGLTP
+931 ASAGRILGLTP
-942 EQIMGHTS
+942 EQLMGRTS
-950 VDLDWRT
+950 IDLDWRT
-957 VREDGSPF
+957 VHEDGSPF
-965 PGEQHPAMIT
+965 PCQQHPAMIT
-975 LKTEKPLSNVVMG
+975 LRTGKPLSNVVMG
-988 IHKADGTLTWI
+988 IHKSDKTLTWI

-1010 ECHPYAVVTTFADIT
+1010 QSQPYAVVTTFADIT
-1025 ERKQAEEILTNQAQ
+1025 ERKRAEEMLRHRAEQE
-1039 KDRLMAATDGLTQVA
+1039 RLIATTDGLTQVA
-1054 NRRCFDERLQSEWHR
+1054 NRRCFDERLPSEWHR

-1112 AVKRSSDVFAR
+1112 AVKRSSDLFAR

-1136 DAAGAIAV
+1136 DADGAIAV
-1144 AESMRQAIRDLAI
+1144 AESIREAIRDLGI
-1157 PHEQSDVSAI
+1157 PHEQSNVSTI

-1178 PSLGT
+1178 PTAET
-1183 SPDELVAKA
+1183 SPDELVALA

-1206 YKSANPMT
+1206 YTSANQMT
-1214 APEVNPVV
+1214 APDFNTVV

>member
-1 MLNKKRNTEM
+1 M
-11 STKQTFSW
+11 STKKTFSW
-19 SLEKI
+19 SLEKS
-24 IEKFSEIALQINE
+24 IEKVSEIALKINE
-37 FGEVETILQCALEE
+37 FVDLETILQCALHE

-63 YRFLQK
+63 YRFLPHRER
-69 GDGVVFTE
+69 VVFAE
-77 SVGDRWLPIQG
+77 SVGDRWRPIQG
-88 QLIHDPCFEANW
+88 QLIHDPCLEATW
-100 VERYSQGQ
+100 VDRYSQGE

-118 DLQACYVELLDR
+118 DIQACDVELLDR

-157 IAHQCRSPR
+157 IAHHCRSPR
-166 QWEPIDIE
+166 QWEPLDVQ

-185 RMGHLESHRPVLG
+185 RMRHLESHGPAIG
-198 PNQPTELETEP
+198 PNQPPELETEP
-209 NQTAANTESAPRV
+209 NQTDPNTESAPRV

-231 FACSLSGEIVH
+231 FACSLSGDIVH

-258 EDWQIRWANQASLY
+258 EDWQMRWANQASLY
-272 LWNASTWQQLASH
+272 LWNASTRQQLASH

-291 SEFTRI
+291 SESTRI
-297 RLQSYLQQFEQ
+297 RLQSYQQQFEQ
-308 GQTLSEQWTFYPGG
+308 GQTLSEQWTFYPAG
-322 EPVSVGCRCSGI
+322 EPVCVGCRCSGI
-334 RIDRG
+334 RIDGG

-345 EGKVE
+345 EGTVE

-378 EGVPLLQNPAALS
+378 EGVPLLQNPAALR
-391 CYGDALHP
+391 CYGDMQPPH
-399 GSATDNAFVSR
+399 SATDNAFVSR
-410 FVDSQVADRAM
+410 FVDSQVAERAM

-444 HRMDVRCTD
+444 HGMDVRCTN

-474 VETALQK
+474 TETDLQK

-486 SEAQRVAHIGSWEWD
+486 SEAQRVAHIGNWEWD
-501 VSTGNITWSPELF
+501 VSTGKITWSPELF
-514 EIVGRDKALGEP
+514 EILGRSRALGEP

-541 QLHLVVQRALT
+541 QLHLVVQRALS
-552 HGQPYLLRLRIVRP
+552 HGEPYLLRLRVVGP

-577 QVQLNAEGE
+577 QVQLNAEGK

-605 ELRELSTALANAVD
+605 ELRELSTALANAVE

-646 EMVGMNWQKTVHPE
+646 EMVGMSWQKTVHPE
-660 DCDRMMAAYQKMRA
+660 DCDRMMAAYQKMLA

-689 SIFYKQVVMLAAY
+689 SIFYKHVVMLAAY

-709 GHHCFMKDI
+709 GHHCFMKNI

-726 SLKQDFEHLSKVIAT
+726 ALQQEFERLAVVIAT
-741 QQEIAIR
+741 QQEIATP
-748 NPNLDAVMAVIA
+748 NPNLDAVMAVITD
-760 ERTQDLTR
+760 RTQKSLG
-768 ADGSV
+768 ADGAV
-773 IEMVEGDEL
+773 IEMLEGDEL

-791 SAYVGLRVKIATSL
+791 SAYVGLRIKVGTSL
-805 SGKCITTGS
+805 SGKCIATGQ
-814 ILLCHDS
+814 IMLCDDS
-821 ETDARV
+821 QADARV
-827 DRVACQRIGVRS
+827 DQAVCQRIGIRS
-839 MVVVPLFY
+839 LVVVPLFY
-847 QQERVGVL
+847 QDDRVGVL
-855 KVLSATPSSFT
+855 KVVSAKPCAFT
-866 ESDIQTLQL
+866 ESDIHTLQL
-875 MAGFLAGSVHL
+875 MAGFLAGSLHL
-886 ASEFDSKN
+886 ASEFDAKN

-900 RESEERYR
+900 QESEERYR
-908 SVIATMTEG
+908 SVITSMTEG

-923 DGEIIACN
+923 DGQITTCN
-931 ASAERIIGLTP
+931 ASAGRILGLTP
-942 EQIMGHTS
+942 EQLMGRTS
-950 VDLDWRT
+950 IDLDWRT
-957 VREDGSPF
+957 VHEDGSPF
-965 PGEQHPAMIT
+965 PCQQHPAMIT
-975 LKTEKPLSNVVMG
+975 LRTGKPLSNVVMG
-988 IHKADGTLTWI
+988 IHKSDKTLTWI

-1010 ECHPYAVVTTFADIT
+1010 QSQPYAVVTTFADIT
-1025 ERKQAEEILTNQAQ
+1025 ERKRAEEMLRHRAEQE
-1039 KDRLMAATDGLTQVA
+1039 RLIATTDGLTQVA
-1054 NRRCFDERLQSEWHR
+1054 NRRCFDERLPSEWHR

-1112 AVKRSSDVFAR
+1112 AVKRSSDLFAR

-1136 DAAGAIAV
+1136 DADGAIAV
-1144 AESMRQAIRDLAI
+1144 AESIREAIRVLGI
-1157 PHEQSDVSAI
+1157 PHEQSNVSTI

-1178 PSLGT
+1178 PTAET
-1183 SPDELVAKA
+1183 SPDELVALA

-1206 YKSANPMT
+1206 YTSANQMT
-1214 APEVNPVV
+1214 APDFNTVV